1 MRKAYRTQF
10 VHNFNIYDMKK
21 WFTLIGLCCLM
32 TGMISATNQPLKR
45 ISPVQAAQM
54 RLGVLNEET
63 TRMEGTV
70 RPVDTKNIGR
80 ILSRSAVS
88 SVTANSSAFRNAVS
102 ADSWLA
108 DGNYDIS
115 WYDETKDEFSLS
127 SPAQLAGLSYLVRA
141 GKNFQYCTVR
151 LSADID
157 LSNYKW
163 IPIGTR
169 GVEFKGLFD
178 GGGHTISG
186 LHTDMEA
193 FSGLF
198 GAVASTDIRNV
209 MLSSSC
215 VVVGSVAG
223 SIAGS
228 MNESAIMNCRSD
240 AAVQGY
246 TAGGLV
252 GNADNS
258 SVLAS
263 IFNGRVSKLEAANA
277 WVGSYTA
284 TAASPFQDA
293 VELVSLQISIMSAV
307 NSSDGVVLSWTSSEA
322 LGVSYEASGTIGSDG
337 RLYVSTGQQV
347 GTYGSYTLMLEG
359 LLGNGEAVED
369 DTFVGVMSDDE
380 KTITFSLLS
389 SPTAG
394 FMLIPAFQDGVN
406 IGYLDGYRLPF
417 TAVKNEE
424 QVTTGGIV
432 GTSYNTFLEKCFYG
446 DGCVGD
452 NHNEVGT
459 VLPSSELLSD
469 AQVRTMNSAASGIV
483 LSDPF
488 VSSLKMWRPG
498 ENGPALIEEDY
509 VQSNWW
515 TSEGNYDVSW
525 YDESRTE
532 FTISTPEQL
541 AGLAYLVNTYHQFR
555 GKTVTLANDID
566 LAEHLWVPI
575 GRNSR
580 NAQSVAI
587 FGGTFDGGG
596 HVIRNLNISMKAYS
610 YAQGSTTCLVGFFG
624 YSSGVIENVTLAE
637 DCAVRVTA
645 TGSQYLNVGSICGV
659 LGGNYIA
666 NCHNRAYIEAR
677 SLFGDIFA
685 AGILGFDNQYNPVYN
700 CSNANDVVGFSTWG
714 FVYVSGLVA
723 ANAKVV
729 NGYNIGTRSV
739 TGPSVEVGGIPPS
752 CAQLNTVY
760 NTGRLTATGRSIIP
774 ESEPVATASPIVA
787 SYGASVE
794 NGYYDIACVEDTT
807 GMNVKGTAMTA
818 DEMKSFAFA
827 ELLTSHAASLIES
840 DPDLP
845 EMLSWTIRSE
855 ENDGFP
861 VFGEAV
867 EAGGWWTSAGNY
879 DISWYDEAEDSF
891 SISSPA
897 QLAGV
902 AYLVKN
908 GRTFEGKTVTLTGNI
923 DLDGFKWEPIGKANL
938 QQIFK
943 GVFDGG
949 GYEIHNLRSEVIS
962 TGEAYSGLFGAIYQ
976 ARVTRVVLAEDCEIR
991 TSYYG
996 GGVVAY
1002 AQESEIVSCENRASV
1017 SFEGPAGYVGGIAGY
1032 VVSTSSID
1040 RCENLGIVTGTVQPS
1055 DNYASC
1061 LVYAGGIAGVNQESA
1076 IINSSNHAVVAVEAL
1091 PEYDSCAGGI
1101 VGYNS
1106 GSSTFI
1112 TNCYNAAGVR
1122 LSGSGFAGGILSYT
1136 DNADICVANCYNI
1149 GTVSGVPGKLYSVVP
1164 ILSADSEDC
1173 YYLMNC
1179 VEGEG
1184 SYAGTALTVDYMKS
1198 TAFAVRLNDW
1208 SKTNNS
1214 SETGWQTLYWKVEDA
1229 ENDGYPVFTDQ
1240 DPGYTGVESV
1250 VSGVRIYPTTVSG
1263 ELFVCGT
1270 ESPIYVYNLAG
1281 HIVSIIDPT
1290 EEITVVDM
1298 SRLVAGVYLVRT
1310 GDKVVRLVKL

>member
-1 MRKAYRTQF
+1 MRQAYRTQF

-54 RLGVLNEET
+54 RLGVLNEGT

-102 ADSWLA
+102 ANSWLA

-186 LHTDMEA
+186 LHTDMEK

-252 GNADNS
+252 GNSDNS

-277 WVGSYTA
+277 WVGSYTV
-284 TAASPFQDA
+284 TAGSPFEGEETQSFEMTIEADDSSPERLTIGWRSSRYGIVYTLTGFIEDDGCLHISIGEQQLGSYGAYATMLVRYTNDGIFASGEVVGSLSDNSNTVTFSVSPSSYLMIAA
-293 VELVSLQISIMSAV
+293 VENDQLF
-307 NSSDGVVLSWTSSEA
+307 GW
-322 LGVSYEASGTIGSDG
+322 
-337 RLYVSTGQQV
+337 
-347 GTYGSYTLMLEG
+347 LEG
-359 LLGNGEAVED
+359 YV
-369 DTFVGVMSDDE
+369 
-380 KTITFSLLS
+380 
-389 SPTAG
+389 P
-394 FMLIPAFQDGVN
+394 
-406 IGYLDGYRLPF
+406 PF

-452 NHNEVGT
+452 GYNDIGT
-459 VLPSSELLSD
+459 ALPSDELLSD

-515 TSEGNYDVSW
+515 TSDGNYDVSW
-525 YDESRTE
+525 YDGSRTE
-532 FTISTPEQL
+532 FTISTPAQL
-541 AGLAYLVNTYHQFR
+541 AGLAYLVNTCHTFS
-555 GKTVTLANDID
+555 GKTILLTNDID

-729 NGYNIGTRSV
+729 NGYNIGNISG
-739 TGPSVEVGGIPPS
+739 TGPSVEVGGITPS
-752 CAQLNTVY
+752 FAQLNNVY

-976 ARVTRVVLAEDCEIR
+976 ARATRVVLAEDCEIR

-1136 DNADICVANCYNI
+1136 DNADIRVANCYNI
-1149 GTVSGVPGKLYSVVP
+1149 GTVSGVPGKSYSVVP

>member
-1 MRKAYRTQF
+1 
-10 VHNFNIYDMKK
+10 MKK

-54 RLGVLNEET
+54 RLGVLNEGT

-102 ADSWLA
+102 ANSWLA

-115 WYDETKDEFSLS
+115 WYDETKDEFSLF

-186 LHTDMEA
+186 LHTDMEK

-252 GNADNS
+252 GNSDNS

-277 WVGSYTA
+277 WVGSYTV
-284 TAASPFQDA
+284 TAGSPFEGEETQSFEMTIEADDSSPERLTIGWRSSRYGIVYTLTGFIEDDGCLHISIGEQQLGSYGAYATMLVRYTNDGIFASGEVVGSLSDNSNTVTFSVSPSSYLMIAA
-293 VELVSLQISIMSAV
+293 VENDQLF
-307 NSSDGVVLSWTSSEA
+307 GW
-322 LGVSYEASGTIGSDG
+322 
-337 RLYVSTGQQV
+337 
-347 GTYGSYTLMLEG
+347 LEG
-359 LLGNGEAVED
+359 YV
-369 DTFVGVMSDDE
+369 
-380 KTITFSLLS
+380 
-389 SPTAG
+389 P
-394 FMLIPAFQDGVN
+394 
-406 IGYLDGYRLPF
+406 PF

-452 NHNEVGT
+452 GYNDIGT
-459 VLPSSELLSD
+459 ALPSDELLSD

-515 TSEGNYDVSW
+515 TSDGNYDVSW
-525 YDESRTE
+525 YDGSRTE
-532 FTISTPEQL
+532 FTISTPAQL
-541 AGLAYLVNTYHQFR
+541 AGLAYLVNTCHTFS
-555 GKTVTLANDID
+555 GKTILLTNDID

-677 SLFGDIFA
+677 SLFDDIFA

-714 FVYVSGLVA
+714 IVCVSGLVA

-729 NGYNIGTRSV
+729 NGYNTGNISG
-739 TGPSVEVGGIPPS
+739 TGPSVEVGGITPS
-752 CAQLNTVY
+752 FAQLNNVY
-760 NTGRLTATGRSIIP
+760 DTGRLTATGRSIIP

-827 ELLTSHAASLIES
+827 ELLTSHAASLVKS

-845 EMLSWTIRSE
+845 EMLSWTVRPE

-923 DLDGFKWEPIGKANL
+923 DLDGLKWEPIGKANL

-976 ARVTRVVLAEDCEIR
+976 AQVTRVVLAEDCEIR

-1002 AQESEIVSCENRASV
+1002 AQKSEIVSCENRASV

-1112 TNCYNAAGVR
+1112 ANCYNVAGVQ

-1136 DNADICVANCYNI
+1136 DNADIRVANCYNI
-1149 GTVSGVPGKLYSVVP
+1149 GTVSGVPGKSYPIVP

-1198 TAFAVRLNDW
+1198 TGFAARLNDW

-1214 SETGWQTLYWKVEDA
+1214 SETGRQPLYWKVEDA

-1263 ELFVCGT
+1263 ELFVCGA
-1270 ESPIYVYNLAG
+1270 ESPIYIYNLAG

-1298 SRLVAGVYLVRT
+1298 SRLVAGVYLVKT

>member
-54 RLGVLNEET
+54 RLGVLNEGT

-102 ADSWLA
+102 ANSWLA

-186 LHTDMEA
+186 LHTDMEK

-252 GNADNS
+252 GNSDNS

-277 WVGSYTA
+277 WVGSYTV
-284 TAASPFQDA
+284 TAGSPFEGEETQSFEMTIEADDSSPERLTIGWRSSRYGIVYTLTGFIEDDGCLHISIGEQQLGSYGAYATMLVRYTNDGIFASGEVVGSLSDNSNTVTFSVSPSSYLMIAA
-293 VELVSLQISIMSAV
+293 VENDQLF
-307 NSSDGVVLSWTSSEA
+307 GW
-322 LGVSYEASGTIGSDG
+322 
-337 RLYVSTGQQV
+337 
-347 GTYGSYTLMLEG
+347 LEG
-359 LLGNGEAVED
+359 YV
-369 DTFVGVMSDDE
+369 
-380 KTITFSLLS
+380 
-389 SPTAG
+389 P
-394 FMLIPAFQDGVN
+394 
-406 IGYLDGYRLPF
+406 PF

-452 NHNEVGT
+452 GYNDIGT
-459 VLPSSELLSD
+459 ALPSDELLSD

-515 TSEGNYDVSW
+515 TSDGNYDVSW
-525 YDESRTE
+525 YDGSRTE
-532 FTISTPEQL
+532 FTISTPAQL
-541 AGLAYLVNTYHQFR
+541 AGLAYLVNTCHTFS
-555 GKTVTLANDID
+555 GKTILLTNDID

-729 NGYNIGTRSV
+729 NGYNIGNISG
-739 TGPSVEVGGIPPS
+739 TGPSVEVGGITPS
-752 CAQLNTVY
+752 FAQLNNVY

-794 NGYYDIACVEDTT
+794 NGYYDIVCVEDTT

-976 ARVTRVVLAEDCEIR
+976 ARATRVVLAEDCEIR

-1136 DNADICVANCYNI
+1136 DNADIRVANCYNI
-1149 GTVSGVPGKLYSVVP
+1149 GTVSGVPGKSYSVVP

>member
-1 MRKAYRTQF
+1 
-10 VHNFNIYDMKK
+10 MKK

-54 RLGVLNEET
+54 RLGVLNEGT

-70 RPVDTKNIGR
+70 RPGDTKNIGR

-102 ADSWLA
+102 ANSWLA

-186 LHTDMEA
+186 LHTDMEE

-223 SIAGS
+223 SIVGS
-228 MNESAIMNCRSD
+228 MSNSAIMNCRSD

-284 TAASPFQDA
+284 TAGSPFGGEETQSFEMTIEADDSSPERLTIGWSSSGYGI
-293 VELVSLQISIMSAV
+293 VYTLTGFIEDDGCLHISIGEQQLGSYGAYTMMLV
-307 NSSDGVVLSWTSSEA
+307 RYTDDGIF
-322 LGVSYEASGTIGSDG
+322 ASGEVVGS
-337 RLYVSTGQQV
+337 L
-347 GTYGSYTLMLEG
+347 
-359 LLGNGEAVED
+359 
-369 DTFVGVMSDDE
+369 SDDNN
-380 KTITFSLLS
+380 TITFSV
-389 SPTAG
+389 SPASYLMIAAVENDQVTG
-394 FMLIPAFQDGVN
+394 WLE
-406 IGYLDGYRLPF
+406 GYVPPF
-417 TAVKNEE
+417 TAVKNEA

-432 GTSYNTFLEKCFYG
+432 GTSNYAFLEKCFYG

-452 NHNEVGT
+452 DYNDIGT
-459 VLPSSELLSD
+459 ALPSDELLSD

-541 AGLAYLVNTYHQFR
+541 AGLAYLVNTFHHFR

-575 GRNSR
+575 GRYFISSR
-580 NAQSVAI
+580 RQSQAL
-587 FGGTFDGGG
+587 FAGTFDGGG
-596 HVIRNLNISMKAYS
+596 HTIHNLNVNIKIYS
-610 YAQGSTTCLVGFFG
+610 YIDPEVSGLFG
-624 YSSGVIENVTLAE
+624 LATGAIKNVTLAE

-645 TGSQYLNVGSICGV
+645 TGSQFVQVGGLCGV
-659 LGGNYIA
+659 LGGNYIT

-677 SLFGDIFA
+677 SLFGNIFA
-685 AGILGFDNQYNPVYN
+685 AGILGFDSQYNPVYN
-700 CSNANDVVGFSTWG
+700 CSNVNDVVGFSTWG
-714 FVYVSGLVA
+714 SVYVSGLVA
-723 ANAKVV
+723 ASAKVV
-729 NGYNIGTRSV
+729 NGYNIGNISG
-739 TGPSVEVGGIPPS
+739 TGPSVEVGGITPS
-752 CAQLNTVY
+752 FARLNNVY
-760 NTGRLTATGRSIIP
+760 NAGRLTATGRSIIP
-774 ESEPVATASPIVA
+774 EWKPVATASPIVA
-787 SYGASVE
+787 SYSASVE

-827 ELLTSHAASLIES
+827 ELLTSHAASLVES

-867 EAGGWWTSAGNY
+867 ETGGWWTSAGNY

-891 SISSPA
+891 SISTPA

-908 GRTFEGKTVTLTGNI
+908 GRIFEGKTVTLTGNI
-923 DLDGFKWEPIGKANL
+923 DLDGLKWEPIGKANL

-962 TGEAYSGLFGAIYQ
+962 TGEAYSGFFGAIYQ

-991 TSYYG
+991 TSDCG

-1002 AQESEIVSCENRASV
+1002 AQESEIVSCANRASV

-1032 VVSTSSID
+1032 VALASSID
-1040 RCENLGIVTGTVQPS
+1040 RCENLGVVTGMVRPS

-1061 LVYAGGIAGVNQESA
+1061 LVYAGGIAGVNQEST
-1076 IINSSNHAVVAVEAL
+1076 IINNSNHAVVEVDAL
-1091 PEYDSCAGGI
+1091 PEYDSYAGGI

-1112 TNCYNAAGVR
+1112 ANCYNAAGVR

-1136 DNADICVANCYNI
+1136 DNGDVRVANCYNV
-1149 GTVSGVPGKLYSVVP
+1149 GTVSGVPGKSYPIVP

-1173 YYLMNC
+1173 YYLTNC

-1198 TAFAVRLNDW
+1198 TAFAARLNDW

-1214 SETGWQTLYWKVEDA
+1214 SETGRQTLYWKVEDA

-1263 ELFVCGT
+1263 ELFVCGA
-1270 ESPIYVYNLAG
+1270 ESPIYIYNLAG

>member
-1 MRKAYRTQF
+1 
-10 VHNFNIYDMKK
+10 MKK

-54 RLGVLNEET
+54 RLGVLNEGT
-63 TRMEGTV
+63 TRMEETV
-70 RPVDTKNIGR
+70 RPVDTKNIGQEQT
-80 ILSRSAVS
+80 LSRSAVS
-88 SVTANSSAFRNAVS
+88 PVTGNSPAFRNAVS

-151 LSADID
+151 LFADID

-169 GVEFKGLFD
+169 GTEFKGLFD

-186 LHTDMEA
+186 LHTDMEE

-198 GAVASTDIRNV
+198 GAVAFTDIRNV

-284 TAASPFQDA
+284 TAGSPFE
-293 VELVSLQISIMSAV
+293 VEGTQSFEMTIEVDDSSPERLTIDWRSSIYDLVYTLTGSIGE
-307 NSSDGVVLSWTSSEA
+307 DGCLH
-322 LGVSYEASGTIGSDG
+322 IF
-337 RLYVSTGQQV
+337 TGQQV
-347 GTYGSYTLMLEG
+347 AWDEYTVAMLVG
-359 LLGNGEAVED
+359 LNGNMEAVED

-389 SPTAG
+389 SPAAG
-394 FMLIPAFQDGVN
+394 FMLISAFQGGVHV
-406 IGYLDGYRLPF
+406 GYLDGCLLPF

-469 AQVRTMNSAASGIV
+469 AQVRTMNSAASGIF

-525 YDESRTE
+525 YDDSRTK
-532 FTISTPEQL
+532 FTISTPAQL
-541 AGLAYLVNTYHQFR
+541 AGLAYLVNTCHQFR

-566 LAEHLWVPI
+566 LSGLLWVPI
-575 GRNSR
+575 GCNFQD
-580 NAQSVAI
+580 AQYAWADFS
-587 FGGTFDGGG
+587 GTFDGGG

-610 YAQGSTTCLVGFFG
+610 YAQGSTACTVGFFG
-624 YSSGVIENVTLAE
+624 WSSGVIENVTLAE

-645 TGSQYLNVGSICGV
+645 TGSQVLYVGGICGL
-659 LGGNYIA
+659 LGGNYIT

-677 SLFGDIFA
+677 SLFDNIFA

-700 CSNANDVVGFSTWG
+700 CSNANDVAGVSTWG
-714 FVYVSGLVA
+714 IVYVSGLVA
-723 ANAKVV
+723 ANAEVV
-729 NGYNIGTRSV
+729 NGYNIGNISG
-739 TGPSVEVGGIPPS
+739 TGPSVEVGGITPTF
-752 CAQLNTVY
+752 ARLNNVY
-760 NTGRLTATGRSIIP
+760 NAGRLTATGRSIIP
-774 ESEPVATASPIVA
+774 ESEPVATAFPIVA

-827 ELLTSHAASLIES
+827 ELLTSHAASLVES

-867 EAGGWWTSAGNY
+867 ETGGWWTSAGNY

-891 SISSPA
+891 SISTPA

-923 DLDGFKWEPIGKANL
+923 DLDGFKWEPIGKTNI

-996 GGVVAY
+996 GVVAY

-1017 SFEGPAGYVGGIAGY
+1017 LFEGPRGYIGGIVGCA
-1032 VVSTSSID
+1032 VSSSFISS
-1040 RCENLGIVTGTVQPS
+1040 CENWGHVTGIVRNTG
-1055 DNYASC
+1055 NYSRYE
-1061 LVYAGGIAGVNQESA
+1061 LFSGGIVGASQESA
-1076 IINSSNHAVVAVEAL
+1076 IINNCNHAVVEVDAL
-1091 PEYDSCAGGI
+1091 PEYDSYAGGI
-1101 VGYNS
+1101 VGYNY

-1112 TNCYNAAGVR
+1112 ANCYNVAGVR

-1136 DNADICVANCYNI
+1136 DNADIRVANCYNI
-1149 GTVSGVPGKLYSVVP
+1149 GTVSGVPGKSYPVVP

-1198 TAFAVRLNDW
+1198 TAFAARLNDW

-1214 SETGWQTLYWKVEDA
+1214 SETGRQTLYWKIEDA

-1263 ELFVCGT
+1263 ELFVCGA
-1270 ESPIYVYNLAG
+1270 ESPIYICNLAG

>member
-1 MRKAYRTQF
+1 
-10 VHNFNIYDMKK
+10 MKK

-54 RLGVLNEET
+54 RLGVLNEGT

-70 RPVDTKNIGR
+70 RPGDTKNIGR

-277 WVGSYTA
+277 WVGSYTV
-284 TAASPFQDA
+284 TAGSPFEGEGTQSFEVTIEADDSSPERLTIGWSSSRYGI
-293 VELVSLQISIMSAV
+293 VYTLTGFIEDDGCLHISIGEQQLGSYGAYTMMLV
-307 NSSDGVVLSWTSSEA
+307 RYTDDGIF
-322 LGVSYEASGTIGSDG
+322 ASGEVVGS
-337 RLYVSTGQQV
+337 L
-347 GTYGSYTLMLEG
+347 
-359 LLGNGEAVED
+359 
-369 DTFVGVMSDDE
+369 SDDNN
-380 KTITFSLLS
+380 TITFSV
-389 SPTAG
+389 SPASYLMIAAVENDQVAG
-394 FMLIPAFQDGVN
+394 WLEGYIP
-406 IGYLDGYRLPF
+406 PF
-417 TAVKNEE
+417 TAVKNEA
-424 QVTTGGIV
+424 QIMTGGIV

-446 DGCVGD
+446 DGCAGD
-452 NHNEVGT
+452 GYNDIGT
-459 VLPSSELLSD
+459 ALPSDELLSD

-532 FTISTPEQL
+532 FTISSPEQL
-541 AGLAYLVNTYHQFR
+541 AGLAYLVNTCHQFW
-555 GKTVTLANDID
+555 GKTVILANDID

-596 HVIRNLNISMKAYS
+596 YVIRNLNISMKAYS

-666 NCHNRAYIEAR
+666 NCHNRAYIEVR
-677 SLFGDIFA
+677 SLFGNIFA
-685 AGILGFDNQYNPVYN
+685 AGILGFDNSYNPVYN

-714 FVYVSGLVA
+714 IVCVSGLVA

-729 NGYNIGTRSV
+729 NGYNTGNISG
-739 TGPSVEVGGIPPS
+739 TGPSVEVGGITPS
-752 CAQLNTVY
+752 FAQLNNVY

-774 ESEPVATASPIVA
+774 ESEPIATASPIVA

-827 ELLTSHAASLIES
+827 ELLTSHAASLVES

-891 SISSPA
+891 SISTPA

-902 AYLVKN
+902 AYLVKT
-908 GRTFEGKTVTLTGNI
+908 GRTFEGKTVTLSGNI
-923 DLDGFKWEPIGKANL
+923 DLDGLKWEPIGKANL

-1032 VVSTSSID
+1032 VSTSSID
-1040 RCENLGIVTGTVQPS
+1040 RCENLGVVTGTVQPS

-1061 LVYAGGIAGVNQESA
+1061 LVYTGGIAGVNQGA
-1076 IINSSNHAVVAVEAL
+1076 TIINNSNHAAVAVEAL

-1106 GSSTFI
+1106 GSSVAFI
-1112 TNCYNAAGVR
+1112 ANCYNAAGVR
-1122 LSGSGFAGGILSYT
+1122 LSGAGFAGGILSYT
-1136 DNADICVANCYNI
+1136 DNGDVRVANCYNV
-1149 GTVSGVPGKLYSVVP
+1149 GTVSGVPGKSYPIVP

-1198 TAFAVRLNDW
+1198 TAFAARLNDW

-1214 SETGWQTLYWKVEDA
+1214 SETGRQTLYWKVEDA

-1263 ELFVCGT
+1263 ELFVCGA
-1270 ESPIYVYNLAG
+1270 ESPIYICNLAG

-1290 EEITVVDM
+1290 EEITVVDI

>member
-1 MRKAYRTQF
+1 
-10 VHNFNIYDMKK
+10 MKK

-54 RLGVLNEET
+54 RLGVLNEGT

-88 SVTANSSAFRNAVS
+88 SVTGNSSAFRNAVS

-186 LHTDMEA
+186 LHTDMEK

-284 TAASPFQDA
+284 TAASPFEGEGTQSFEMTIEADDSSP
-293 VELVSLQISIMSAV
+293 ERLTIDWRSSRYDFTYTLTGSIGGDGCLHISIGEQQLGYTMMLV
-307 NSSDGVVLSWTSSEA
+307 RYTNDGIF
-322 LGVSYEASGTIGSDG
+322 ASGEVVGS
-337 RLYVSTGQQV
+337 L
-347 GTYGSYTLMLEG
+347 
-359 LLGNGEAVED
+359 
-369 DTFVGVMSDDE
+369 SDDGN
-380 KTITFSLLS
+380 TITFSV
-389 SPTAG
+389 SPASYLMIALVENDQVTG
-394 FMLIPAFQDGVN
+394 WLEGYVPPFM
-406 IGYLDGYRLPF
+406 
-417 TAVKNEE
+417 AVKNEA
-424 QVTTGGIV
+424 QIMTGGIV

-446 DGCVGD
+446 DGCAGD
-452 NHNEVGT
+452 GYNDIGT
-459 VLPSSELLSD
+459 ALPSDELLSD

-575 GRNSR
+575 GRYFISSR
-580 NAQSVAI
+580 WQSQA
-587 FGGTFDGGG
+587 FFAGTFDGGG
-596 HVIRNLNISMKAYS
+596 HTIHNLNVNIKIYS
-610 YAQGSTTCLVGFFG
+610 YIDPEVSGLFG
-624 YSSGVIENVTLAE
+624 LATGVIKNVTLAE
-637 DCAVRVTA
+637 DCAVQVTA
-645 TGSQYLNVGSICGV
+645 TGSQFVQVGGLCGV
-659 LGGNYIA
+659 LGGNYIT
-666 NCHNRAYIEAR
+666 NCHNRAYIEVR
-677 SLFGDIFA
+677 SLFGNIFA
-685 AGILGFDNQYNPVYN
+685 AGILGFDNSYNPVYN
-700 CSNANDVVGFSTWG
+700 CSNANDVVGVSTWG

-729 NGYNIGTRSV
+729 NGYNIGNISG
-739 TGPSVEVGGIPPS
+739 TGPSVEVGGITPS
-752 CAQLNTVY
+752 FAQLNNVY
-760 NTGRLTATGRSIIP
+760 NAGRLTATGRSIIP
-774 ESEPVATASPIVA
+774 ESEPVATAFPIAA

-807 GMNVKGTAMTA
+807 GMNVKGTA
-818 DEMKSFAFA
+818 
-827 ELLTSHAASLIES
+827 
-840 DPDLP
+840 
-845 EMLSWTIRSE
+845 
-855 ENDGFP
+855 
-861 VFGEAV
+861 
-867 EAGGWWTSAGNY
+867 
-879 DISWYDEAEDSF
+879 
-891 SISSPA
+891 
-897 QLAGV
+897 
-902 AYLVKN
+902 
-908 GRTFEGKTVTLTGNI
+908 
-923 DLDGFKWEPIGKANL
+923 
-938 QQIFK
+938 
-943 GVFDGG
+943 
-949 GYEIHNLRSEVIS
+949 
-962 TGEAYSGLFGAIYQ
+962 
-976 ARVTRVVLAEDCEIR
+976 
-991 TSYYG
+991 
-996 GGVVAY
+996 
-1002 AQESEIVSCENRASV
+1002 
-1017 SFEGPAGYVGGIAGY
+1017 
-1032 VVSTSSID
+1032 
-1040 RCENLGIVTGTVQPS
+1040 
-1055 DNYASC
+1055 
-1061 LVYAGGIAGVNQESA
+1061 
-1076 IINSSNHAVVAVEAL
+1076 
-1091 PEYDSCAGGI
+1091 
-1101 VGYNS
+1101 
-1106 GSSTFI
+1106 
-1112 TNCYNAAGVR
+1112 
-1122 LSGSGFAGGILSYT
+1122 
-1136 DNADICVANCYNI
+1136 
-1149 GTVSGVPGKLYSVVP
+1149 
-1164 ILSADSEDC
+1164 
-1173 YYLMNC
+1173 
-1179 VEGEG
+1179 
-1184 SYAGTALTVDYMKS
+1184 LTVDYMKS
-1198 TAFAVRLNDW
+1198 TAFAARLNDW

-1214 SETGWQTLYWKVEDA
+1214 SETGRQTLYWKVEDA

-1250 VSGVRIYPTTVSG
+1250 ASGVRIYPTTVSG
-1263 ELFVCGT
+1263 ELFVCGA
-1270 ESPIYVYNLAG
+1270 ESPIYICNLAG

>member
-1 MRKAYRTQF
+1 
-10 VHNFNIYDMKK
+10 MKK

-54 RLGVLNEET
+54 RLGVLNEGT

-70 RPVDTKNIGR
+70 RPGDTKNIGR

-277 WVGSYTA
+277 WVGSYTV
-284 TAASPFQDA
+284 TAGSPFEGEGTQSFEVTIEADDSSPERLTIGWSSSRYGI
-293 VELVSLQISIMSAV
+293 VYTLTGFIEDDGCLHISIGEQQLGSYGAYTMMLV
-307 NSSDGVVLSWTSSEA
+307 RYTDDGIF
-322 LGVSYEASGTIGSDG
+322 ASGEVVGS
-337 RLYVSTGQQV
+337 L
-347 GTYGSYTLMLEG
+347 
-359 LLGNGEAVED
+359 
-369 DTFVGVMSDDE
+369 SDDNN
-380 KTITFSLLS
+380 TITFSV
-389 SPTAG
+389 SPASYLMIAAVENDQVAG
-394 FMLIPAFQDGVN
+394 WLEGYIP
-406 IGYLDGYRLPF
+406 PF
-417 TAVKNEE
+417 TAVKNEA
-424 QVTTGGIV
+424 QIMTGGIV

-446 DGCVGD
+446 DGCAGD
-452 NHNEVGT
+452 GYNDIGT
-459 VLPSSELLSD
+459 ALPSDELLSD

-541 AGLAYLVNTYHQFR
+541 AGLAYLVNTCHQFW
-555 GKTVTLANDID
+555 GKTVILANDID

-596 HVIRNLNISMKAYS
+596 YVIRNLNISMKAYS

-666 NCHNRAYIEAR
+666 NCHNRAYIEVR
-677 SLFGDIFA
+677 SLFGNIFA
-685 AGILGFDNQYNPVYN
+685 AGILGFDNSYNPVYN

-714 FVYVSGLVA
+714 IVCVSGLVA

-729 NGYNIGTRSV
+729 NGYNTGNISG
-739 TGPSVEVGGIPPS
+739 TGPSVEVGGITPS
-752 CAQLNTVY
+752 FAQLNNVY

-827 ELLTSHAASLIES
+827 ELLTSHAASLVES

-891 SISSPA
+891 SISTPA

-902 AYLVKN
+902 AYLVKT
-908 GRTFEGKTVTLTGNI
+908 GRTFEGKTVTLSGNI
-923 DLDGFKWEPIGKANL
+923 DLDGLKWEPIGKANL

-1032 VVSTSSID
+1032 VSTSSID
-1040 RCENLGIVTGTVQPS
+1040 RCENLGVVTGTVQPS

-1061 LVYAGGIAGVNQESA
+1061 LVYTGGIAGVNQGA
-1076 IINSSNHAVVAVEAL
+1076 TIINNSNHAAVAVEAL

-1106 GSSTFI
+1106 GSSVAFI
-1112 TNCYNAAGVR
+1112 ANCYNAAGVR
-1122 LSGSGFAGGILSYT
+1122 LSGAGFAGGILSYT
-1136 DNADICVANCYNI
+1136 DNGDVRVANCYNV
-1149 GTVSGVPGKLYSVVP
+1149 GTVSGVPGKSYPIVP

-1198 TAFAVRLNDW
+1198 TAFAARLNDW

-1214 SETGWQTLYWKVEDA
+1214 SETGRQTLYWKVEDA

-1263 ELFVCGT
+1263 ELFVCGA
-1270 ESPIYVYNLAG
+1270 ESPIYICNLAG

-1298 SRLVAGVYLVRT
+1298 SRLVAGVYLLRT
-1310 GDKVVRLVKL
+1310 GGKVVRLVKL

>member
-1 MRKAYRTQF
+1 
-10 VHNFNIYDMKK
+10 MKK

-45 ISPVQAAQM
+45 ISPVQAAQI
-54 RLGVLNEET
+54 RLGVLNEGT
-63 TRMEGTV
+63 TRVEGPV

-88 SVTANSSAFRNAVS
+88 SVTGNSSAFRNAVS

-186 LHTDMEA
+186 LHTDMEE

-263 IFNGRVSKLEAANA
+263 IFNGRVSKLEAVNA

-293 VELVSLQISIMSAV
+293 VELVTLQISIMSAID
-307 NSSDGVVLSWTSSEA
+307 SSDGVVLSWTSSEA
-322 LGVSYEASGTIGSDG
+322 SGVSYEASGTIGSDG

-488 VSSLKMWRPG
+488 VSSLKKWRPG

-515 TSEGNYDVSW
+515 TSDGNYDVSW
-525 YDESRTE
+525 YDDSRTE

-677 SLFGDIFA
+677 SLFDDIFA

-714 FVYVSGLVA
+714 IVCVSGLVA

-729 NGYNIGTRSV
+729 NGYNTGNISG
-739 TGPSVEVGGIPPS
+739 TGPSVEVGGITPS
-752 CAQLNTVY
+752 FAQLNNVY

-818 DEMKSFAFA
+818 DEMKSFAFV
-827 ELLTSHAASLIES
+827 ELLTSHAASLVES

-845 EMLSWTIRSE
+845 EMLSWTVRPE

-867 EAGGWWTSAGNY
+867 ETGGWWTSAGNY

-891 SISSPA
+891 SISTPA

-923 DLDGFKWEPIGKANL
+923 DLDGFKWEPIGKTNI
-938 QQIFK
+938 QQVFK

-976 ARVTRVVLAEDCEIR
+976 ARVSCVVLAEDCEIR
-991 TSYYG
+991 TSYY

-1017 SFEGPAGYVGGIAGY
+1017 LFEGPRGYIGGIVGCAA
-1032 VVSTSSID
+1032 SSSFISS
-1040 RCENLGIVTGTVQPS
+1040 CENWGHVTGIVRNTG
-1055 DNYASC
+1055 NYSRYE
-1061 LVYAGGIAGVNQESA
+1061 LFSGGIVGASQESA
-1076 IINSSNHAVVAVEAL
+1076 IINNCNHAVVEVDAL
-1091 PEYDSCAGGI
+1091 PEYDSYAGGI
-1101 VGYNS
+1101 VGYNY

-1112 TNCYNAAGVR
+1112 ANCYNVAGVR

-1136 DNADICVANCYNI
+1136 DNADIRVANCYNI
-1149 GTVSGVPGKLYSVVP
+1149 GTVSGVPGKSYPVVP

-1184 SYAGTALTVDYMKS
+1184 SYAGTELTVDYMKS

>member
-347 GTYGSYTLMLEG
+347 GTYGSYTLMLVRYTDDG
-359 LLGNGEAVED
+359 IFASGEV
-369 DTFVGVMSDDE
+369 VGSLSDDNN
-380 KTITFSLLS
+380 TITFSV
-389 SPTAG
+389 SPASYLMIAAVENDQVAG
-394 FMLIPAFQDGVN
+394 WLEGYIP
-406 IGYLDGYRLPF
+406 PF
-417 TAVKNEE
+417 TAVKNEA
-424 QVTTGGIV
+424 QIMTGGIV

-446 DGCVGD
+446 DGCAGD
-452 NHNEVGT
+452 GYNDIGT
-459 VLPSSELLSD
+459 ALPSDELLSD

-729 NGYNIGTRSV
+729 NGYNIGNISG
-739 TGPSVEVGGIPPS
+739 TGPSVEVGGITPS
-752 CAQLNTVY
+752 FAQLNNVY

-891 SISSPA
+891 AISSPA

-1032 VVSTSSID
+1032 VSTSSID

-1149 GTVSGVPGKLYSVVP
+1149 GTVSGVPGKSYPIVP

-1198 TAFAVRLNDW
+1198 TAFAARLNDW

-1214 SETGWQTLYWKVEDA
+1214 SETGRQTLYWKVEDA

-1263 ELFVCGT
+1263 ELFVCGA
-1270 ESPIYVYNLAG
+1270 ESPIYICNLAG

-1298 SRLVAGVYLVRT
+1298 SRLVAGVYLLRT
-1310 GDKVVRLVKL
+1310 GGKVVRLVKL

>member
-1 MRKAYRTQF
+1 M
-10 VHNFNIYDMKK
+10 M
-21 WFTLIGLCCLM
+21 
-32 TGMISATNQPLKR
+32 
-45 ISPVQAAQM
+45 
-54 RLGVLNEET
+54 
-63 TRMEGTV
+63 
-70 RPVDTKNIGR
+70 
-80 ILSRSAVS
+80 
-88 SVTANSSAFRNAVS
+88 
-102 ADSWLA
+102 
-108 DGNYDIS
+108 
-115 WYDETKDEFSLS
+115 
-127 SPAQLAGLSYLVRA
+127 LVR
-141 GKNFQYCTVR
+141 YT
-151 LSADID
+151 D
-157 LSNYKW
+157 
-163 IPIGTR
+163 
-169 GVEFKGLFD
+169 D
-178 GGGHTISG
+178 GIFASG
-186 LHTDMEA
+186 E
-193 FSGLF
+193 
-198 GAVASTDIRNV
+198 
-209 MLSSSC
+209 
-215 VVVGSVAG
+215 VVGS
-223 SIAGS
+223 
-228 MNESAIMNCRSD
+228 
-240 AAVQGY
+240 
-246 TAGGLV
+246 L
-252 GNADNS
+252 
-258 SVLAS
+258 
-263 IFNGRVSKLEAANA
+263 
-277 WVGSYTA
+277 
-284 TAASPFQDA
+284 
-293 VELVSLQISIMSAV
+293 
-307 NSSDGVVLSWTSSEA
+307 
-322 LGVSYEASGTIGSDG
+322 
-337 RLYVSTGQQV
+337 
-347 GTYGSYTLMLEG
+347 
-359 LLGNGEAVED
+359 
-369 DTFVGVMSDDE
+369 SDDNN
-380 KTITFSLLS
+380 TITFSV
-389 SPTAG
+389 SPASYLMIAAVENDQVAG
-394 FMLIPAFQDGVN
+394 WLEGYIP
-406 IGYLDGYRLPF
+406 PF
-417 TAVKNEE
+417 TAVKNEA
-424 QVTTGGIV
+424 QIMTGGIV

-446 DGCVGD
+446 DGCAGD
-452 NHNEVGT
+452 GYNDIGT
-459 VLPSSELLSD
+459 ALPSDELLSD

-541 AGLAYLVNTYHQFR
+541 AGLAYLVNTCHQFW
-555 GKTVTLANDID
+555 GKTVILANDID

-596 HVIRNLNISMKAYS
+596 YVIRNLNISMKAYS

-645 TGSQYLNVGSICGV
+645 TDSQYLNVGSIYGV

-666 NCHNRAYIEAR
+666 NCHNRAYIEVR
-677 SLFGDIFA
+677 SLFGNIFA
-685 AGILGFDNQYNPVYN
+685 AGILGFDNSYNPVYN

-714 FVYVSGLVA
+714 IVCVSGLVA

-729 NGYNIGTRSV
+729 NGYNTGNISG
-739 TGPSVEVGGIPPS
+739 TGPSVEVGGITPS
-752 CAQLNTVY
+752 FAQLNNVY

-827 ELLTSHAASLIES
+827 ELLTSHAASLVES

-891 SISSPA
+891 SISTPA

-902 AYLVKN
+902 AYLVKT
-908 GRTFEGKTVTLTGNI
+908 GRTFEGKTVTLSGNI
-923 DLDGFKWEPIGKANL
+923 DLDGLKWEPIGKANL

-1032 VVSTSSID
+1032 VSTSSID
-1040 RCENLGIVTGTVQPS
+1040 RCENLGVVTGTVQPS

-1061 LVYAGGIAGVNQESA
+1061 LVYTGGIAGVNQGA
-1076 IINSSNHAVVAVEAL
+1076 TIINNSNHAAVAVEAL

-1106 GSSTFI
+1106 GSSVAFI
-1112 TNCYNAAGVR
+1112 ANCYNAAGVR
-1122 LSGSGFAGGILSYT
+1122 LSGAGFAGGILSYT
-1136 DNADICVANCYNI
+1136 DNGDVRVANCYNV
-1149 GTVSGVPGKLYSVVP
+1149 GTVSGVPGKSYPIVP

-1198 TAFAVRLNDW
+1198 TAFAARLNDW

-1214 SETGWQTLYWKVEDA
+1214 SETGRQTLYWKVEDA

-1263 ELFVCGT
+1263 ELFVCGA
-1270 ESPIYVYNLAG
+1270 ESPIYICNLAG

-1290 EEITVVDM
+1290 EEITVVDI

>member
-1 MRKAYRTQF
+1 
-10 VHNFNIYDMKK
+10 MKK

-45 ISPVQAAQM
+45 ITSVQAAQM
-54 RLGVLNEET
+54 RLGVLNEGT
-63 TRMEGTV
+63 IRMEETV
-70 RPVDTKNIGR
+70 RPIDTKNIGR

-88 SVTANSSAFRNAVS
+88 SVTGNSSAFRNAVS

-141 GKNFQYCTVR
+141 GMKFQYCTVR

-186 LHTDMEA
+186 LHTDMEE

-277 WVGSYTA
+277 WVGSYTV
-284 TAASPFQDA
+284 TAGSPFEGEGTQSFEMTIEADDSSPERLTIGWRSSRYGI
-293 VELVSLQISIMSAV
+293 VYTLTGFIEDDGCLHISIGEQQLGSYGAYATMLV
-307 NSSDGVVLSWTSSEA
+307 RYTNDGIF
-322 LGVSYEASGTIGSDG
+322 ASGEVVGS
-337 RLYVSTGQQV
+337 L
-347 GTYGSYTLMLEG
+347 
-359 LLGNGEAVED
+359 
-369 DTFVGVMSDDE
+369 SDDSN
-380 KTITFSLLS
+380 TITFSVSPS
-389 SPTAG
+389 SYLMIAAVENDQVAG
-394 FMLIPAFQDGVN
+394 WLEGYIPPFM
-406 IGYLDGYRLPF
+406 
-417 TAVKNEE
+417 AVKNEE
-424 QVTTGGIV
+424 QITTGGIV

-541 AGLAYLVNTYHQFR
+541 AGLAYLVNTCHTFS
-555 GKTVTLANDID
+555 GKTILLTNDID

-666 NCHNRAYIEAR
+666 NCHNRAYIEVR
-677 SLFGDIFA
+677 SLFGNIFA
-685 AGILGFDNQYNPVYN
+685 AGILGFDNSYNPVYN
-700 CSNANDVVGFSTWG
+700 CSNANDVVGVSTWG

-723 ANAKVV
+723 ANPKVV
-729 NGYNIGTRSV
+729 NGYNIGNISG
-739 TGPSVEVGGIPPS
+739 TGPSVEVGGITPS
-752 CAQLNTVY
+752 FAQLNNVY
-760 NTGRLTATGRSIIP
+760 NAGRLTATGRSIIP
-774 ESEPVATASPIVA
+774 ELEPVATAFPIAA

-827 ELLTSHAASLIES
+827 ELLTSHAASLVES

-867 EAGGWWTSAGNY
+867 ETGGWWTSAGNY
-879 DISWYDEAEDSF
+879 DISWYDDAEDSF
-891 SISSPA
+891 SISTPA

-908 GRTFEGKTVTLTGNI
+908 GRTFEGKIVALTGNI
-923 DLDGFKWEPIGKANL
+923 DLDGFKWDPIGKVNL
-938 QQIFK
+938 QQVFK

-962 TGEAYSGLFGAIYQ
+962 TGEAYSGFFGAIYQ

-1136 DNADICVANCYNI
+1136 DNADIRVANCYNI
-1149 GTVSGVPGKLYSVVP
+1149 GTVSGVPGKSYPVVP

-1198 TAFAVRLNDW
+1198 TAFAARLNDW

-1214 SETGWQTLYWKVEDA
+1214 SETGRQTLYWKVEDA

-1250 VSGVRIYPTTVSG
+1250 ASGVRIYPTTVSG
-1263 ELFVCGT
+1263 ELFVCGA
-1270 ESPIYVYNLAG
+1270 ESPIYICNLAG

-1298 SRLVAGVYLVRT
+1298 SRLVAGVYLLRT
-1310 GDKVVRLVKL
+1310 GGKVVRLVKL

>member
-1 MRKAYRTQF
+1 
-10 VHNFNIYDMKK
+10 MKK

-54 RLGVLNEET
+54 RLGVLNEGT

-88 SVTANSSAFRNAVS
+88 SVTGNSSAFRNAVS

-223 SIAGS
+223 SITGS

-252 GNADNS
+252 GNSDNS

-277 WVGSYTA
+277 WVGSYTV
-284 TAASPFQDA
+284 TAGSPFEGEGTQSFEMTIEADDSSPERLTIGWSSSRYGI
-293 VELVSLQISIMSAV
+293 VYTLTGFIEDDGCLHISIGEQQLGSYGAYATMLV
-307 NSSDGVVLSWTSSEA
+307 RYTNDGIF
-322 LGVSYEASGTIGSDG
+322 ASGEVVGS
-337 RLYVSTGQQV
+337 L
-347 GTYGSYTLMLEG
+347 
-359 LLGNGEAVED
+359 
-369 DTFVGVMSDDE
+369 SDDSN
-380 KTITFSLLS
+380 TITFSVSPS
-389 SPTAG
+389 SYLMIAAVENDQLFG
-394 FMLIPAFQDGVN
+394 WLE
-406 IGYLDGYRLPF
+406 GYVPPF

-515 TSEGNYDVSW
+515 TSDGNYDVSW
-525 YDESRTE
+525 YDGSRTE
-532 FTISTPEQL
+532 FTISTPAQL
-541 AGLAYLVNTYHQFR
+541 AGLAYLVNTCHTFS
-555 GKTVTLANDID
+555 GKTILLTNDID

-580 NAQSVAI
+580 NAQSLAI

-677 SLFGDIFA
+677 SLFDDIFA

-714 FVYVSGLVA
+714 IVCVSGLVA

-729 NGYNIGTRSV
+729 NGYNTGNISG
-739 TGPSVEVGGIPPS
+739 TGPSVEVGGITPS
-752 CAQLNTVY
+752 FAQLNNVY

-827 ELLTSHAASLIES
+827 ELLTSHAASLVKS

-976 ARVTRVVLAEDCEIR
+976 ARVTRVVLAKDCEIR

-1032 VVSTSSID
+1032 VSTSSID
-1040 RCENLGIVTGTVQPS
+1040 RCENLGVVTGTVQPS

-1061 LVYAGGIAGVNQESA
+1061 LVYAGGIAGVNQEST
-1076 IINSSNHAVVAVEAL
+1076 IINSSNHAVVVVEAL

-1101 VGYNS
+1101 VGYNY
-1106 GSSTFI
+1106 GSSTAFI
-1112 TNCYNAAGVR
+1112 ANCYNVAGVR
-1122 LSGSGFAGGILSYT
+1122 LSGAGFAGGILSYT
-1136 DNADICVANCYNI
+1136 DNADIRVANCYNI
-1149 GTVSGVPGKLYSVVP
+1149 GTVSGVPGKSYPVVP

-1173 YYLMNC
+1173 YYLTNC

-1198 TAFAVRLNDW
+1198 TAFAVRLNGW

-1214 SETGWQTLYWKVEDA
+1214 SETGRQTLYWKVEDA
-1229 ENDGYPVFTDQ
+1229 ENDGYPVFSDQ

-1263 ELFVCGT
+1263 ELFVCGA
-1270 ESPIYVYNLAG
+1270 ESPIYICNLAG

>member
-1 MRKAYRTQF
+1 
-10 VHNFNIYDMKK
+10 MKK

-45 ISPVQAAQM
+45 ITSVQAAQM
-54 RLGVLNEET
+54 RLGVLNEGT
-63 TRMEGTV
+63 IRMEETV
-70 RPVDTKNIGR
+70 RPIDTKNIGR

-88 SVTANSSAFRNAVS
+88 SVTGNSSAFRNAVS

-141 GKNFQYCTVR
+141 GMKFQYCTVR

-186 LHTDMEA
+186 LHTDMEE

-277 WVGSYTA
+277 WVGSYTV
-284 TAASPFQDA
+284 TAGSPFEGEGTQSFEMTIEADDSSPERLTIGWRSSRYGI
-293 VELVSLQISIMSAV
+293 VYTLTGFIEDDGCLHISIGEQQLGSYGAYATMLV
-307 NSSDGVVLSWTSSEA
+307 RYTNDGIF
-322 LGVSYEASGTIGSDG
+322 ASGEVVGS
-337 RLYVSTGQQV
+337 L
-347 GTYGSYTLMLEG
+347 
-359 LLGNGEAVED
+359 
-369 DTFVGVMSDDE
+369 SDDSN
-380 KTITFSLLS
+380 TITFSVSPS
-389 SPTAG
+389 SYLMIAAVENDQVAG
-394 FMLIPAFQDGVN
+394 WLEGYIPPFM
-406 IGYLDGYRLPF
+406 
-417 TAVKNEE
+417 AVKNEE
-424 QVTTGGIV
+424 QITTGGIV

-541 AGLAYLVNTYHQFR
+541 AGLAYLVNTCHTFS
-555 GKTVTLANDID
+555 GKTILLTNDID

-666 NCHNRAYIEAR
+666 NCHNRAYIEVR
-677 SLFGDIFA
+677 SLFGNIFA
-685 AGILGFDNQYNPVYN
+685 AGILGFDNSYNPVYN
-700 CSNANDVVGFSTWG
+700 CSNANDVVGVSTWG

-729 NGYNIGTRSV
+729 NGYNIGNISG
-739 TGPSVEVGGIPPS
+739 TGPSVEVGGITPS
-752 CAQLNTVY
+752 FAQLNNVY
-760 NTGRLTATGRSIIP
+760 NAGRLTATGRSIIP
-774 ESEPVATASPIVA
+774 ELEPVATAFPIAA

-827 ELLTSHAASLIES
+827 ELLTSHAASLVES

-867 EAGGWWTSAGNY
+867 ETGGWWTSAGNY

-891 SISSPA
+891 SISTPA

-923 DLDGFKWEPIGKANL
+923 DLDGLKWEPIGKANL

-1112 TNCYNAAGVR
+1112 ANCYNAAGVR

-1136 DNADICVANCYNI
+1136 DNGDVRVANCYNV
-1149 GTVSGVPGKLYSVVP
+1149 GTVSGVPGKSYPIVP

-1173 YYLMNC
+1173 YYLTNC

-1198 TAFAVRLNDW
+1198 TAFAARLNDW

-1214 SETGWQTLYWKVEDA
+1214 SETGRQTLYWKVEDA

-1263 ELFVCGT
+1263 ELFVCGA
-1270 ESPIYVYNLAG
+1270 ESPIYIYNLAG

>member
-1 MRKAYRTQF
+1 
-10 VHNFNIYDMKK
+10 MKK

-54 RLGVLNEET
+54 RLGVLNEGT

-102 ADSWLA
+102 ANSWLA

-186 LHTDMEA
+186 LHTDMEK

-252 GNADNS
+252 GNSDNS

-277 WVGSYTA
+277 WVGSYTV
-284 TAASPFQDA
+284 TAGSPFEGEETQSFEMTIEADDSSPERLTIGWRSSRYGIVYTLTGFIEDDGCLHISIGEQQLGSYGAYATMLVRYTNDGIFASGEVVGSLSDNSNTVTFSVSPSSYLMIAA
-293 VELVSLQISIMSAV
+293 VENDQLF
-307 NSSDGVVLSWTSSEA
+307 GW
-322 LGVSYEASGTIGSDG
+322 
-337 RLYVSTGQQV
+337 
-347 GTYGSYTLMLEG
+347 LEG
-359 LLGNGEAVED
+359 YV
-369 DTFVGVMSDDE
+369 
-380 KTITFSLLS
+380 
-389 SPTAG
+389 P
-394 FMLIPAFQDGVN
+394 
-406 IGYLDGYRLPF
+406 PF

-452 NHNEVGT
+452 GYNDIGT
-459 VLPSSELLSD
+459 ALPSDELLSD

-515 TSEGNYDVSW
+515 TSDGNYDVSW
-525 YDESRTE
+525 YDGSRTE
-532 FTISTPEQL
+532 FTISTPAQL
-541 AGLAYLVNTYHQFR
+541 AGLAYLVNTCHTFS
-555 GKTVTLANDID
+555 GKTILLTNDID

-729 NGYNIGTRSV
+729 NGYNIGNISG
-739 TGPSVEVGGIPPS
+739 TGPSVEVGGITPS
-752 CAQLNTVY
+752 FAQLNNVY

-827 ELLTSHAASLIES
+827 ELLTSYAASLVES

-845 EMLSWTIRSE
+845 DLLSWTVRSE

-891 SISSPA
+891 SIFSPA

-923 DLDGFKWEPIGKANL
+923 DLDGLKWEPIGKANL

-976 ARVTRVVLAEDCEIR
+976 AQVTRVVLAEDCEIR

-1112 TNCYNAAGVR
+1112 ANCYNVAGVR

-1136 DNADICVANCYNI
+1136 DNADIRVANCYNI
-1149 GTVSGVPGKLYSVVP
+1149 GTVSGVPGKSYPVVP

-1214 SETGWQTLYWKVEDA
+1214 SETGRQTLYWKVEDA

-1263 ELFVCGT
+1263 ELFVCGA
-1270 ESPIYVYNLAG
+1270 ESPIYICNLAG

>member
-1 MRKAYRTQF
+1 MHISIGEQQLGSYGAYT
-10 VHNFNIYDMKK
+10 M
-21 WFTLIGLCCLM
+21 M
-32 TGMISATNQPLKR
+32 
-45 ISPVQAAQM
+45 
-54 RLGVLNEET
+54 
-63 TRMEGTV
+63 
-70 RPVDTKNIGR
+70 
-80 ILSRSAVS
+80 
-88 SVTANSSAFRNAVS
+88 
-102 ADSWLA
+102 
-108 DGNYDIS
+108 
-115 WYDETKDEFSLS
+115 
-127 SPAQLAGLSYLVRA
+127 LVR
-141 GKNFQYCTVR
+141 YT
-151 LSADID
+151 D
-157 LSNYKW
+157 
-163 IPIGTR
+163 
-169 GVEFKGLFD
+169 D
-178 GGGHTISG
+178 GIFASG
-186 LHTDMEA
+186 E
-193 FSGLF
+193 
-198 GAVASTDIRNV
+198 
-209 MLSSSC
+209 
-215 VVVGSVAG
+215 VVGS
-223 SIAGS
+223 
-228 MNESAIMNCRSD
+228 
-240 AAVQGY
+240 
-246 TAGGLV
+246 L
-252 GNADNS
+252 
-258 SVLAS
+258 
-263 IFNGRVSKLEAANA
+263 
-277 WVGSYTA
+277 
-284 TAASPFQDA
+284 
-293 VELVSLQISIMSAV
+293 
-307 NSSDGVVLSWTSSEA
+307 
-322 LGVSYEASGTIGSDG
+322 
-337 RLYVSTGQQV
+337 
-347 GTYGSYTLMLEG
+347 
-359 LLGNGEAVED
+359 
-369 DTFVGVMSDDE
+369 SDDNN
-380 KTITFSLLS
+380 TITFSV
-389 SPTAG
+389 SPASYLMIAAVENDQVAG
-394 FMLIPAFQDGVN
+394 WLEGYVPPFM
-406 IGYLDGYRLPF
+406 
-417 TAVKNEE
+417 AVKNEA
-424 QVTTGGIV
+424 QIMTGGIV

-645 TGSQYLNVGSICGV
+645 TGSQVPYVGGICGYFS
-659 LGGNYIA
+659 GNYIT
-666 NCHNRAYIEAR
+666 NCHNRAYIETR
-677 SLFGDIFA
+677 NFYKNMFV
-685 AGILGFDNQYNPVYN
+685 AGILGFAARYNPVYN
-700 CSNANDVVGFSTWG
+700 CSNANDVVGVSTFG
-714 FVYVSGLVA
+714 GVYVSGLVS
-723 ANAKVV
+723 ANSLIV
-729 NGYNIGTRSV
+729 NGYNTGNISG
-739 TGPSVEVGGIPPS
+739 TGPSVEVGGITPS
-752 CAQLNTVY
+752 FAQLNNVY

-827 ELLTSHAASLIES
+827 ELLTSHAASLVES

-861 VFGEAV
+861 GFGEAV

-879 DISWYDEAEDSF
+879 DISWYDEAKDSF
-891 SISSPA
+891 SISTPA

-902 AYLVKN
+902 AYLVKT
-908 GRTFEGKTVTLTGNI
+908 GRTFEGKTVTLSGNI
-923 DLDGFKWEPIGKANL
+923 DLDGLKWEPIGKANL

-1032 VVSTSSID
+1032 VSTSSID
-1040 RCENLGIVTGTVQPS
+1040 RCENLGVVTGTVQPS

-1061 LVYAGGIAGVNQESA
+1061 LVYTGGIAGVNQGA
-1076 IINSSNHAVVAVEAL
+1076 TIINNSNHAAVAVEAL

-1106 GSSTFI
+1106 GSSVAFI
-1112 TNCYNAAGVR
+1112 ANCYNAAGVR
-1122 LSGSGFAGGILSYT
+1122 LSGAGFAGGILSYT
-1136 DNADICVANCYNI
+1136 DNGDVRVANCYNV
-1149 GTVSGVPGKLYSVVP
+1149 GTVSGVPGKSYPIVP

-1173 YYLMNC
+1173 YYLTNC

-1198 TAFAVRLNDW
+1198 TAFAARLNDW

-1214 SETGWQTLYWKVEDA
+1214 SETGRQTLYWKVEDA

-1263 ELFVCGT
+1263 ELFVCGA
-1270 ESPIYVYNLAG
+1270 ESPIYIYNLAG

>member
-1 MRKAYRTQF
+1 
-10 VHNFNIYDMKK
+10 MKK

-54 RLGVLNEET
+54 RLGVLNEGT

-88 SVTANSSAFRNAVS
+88 SVTGNSSAFRNAVS

-186 LHTDMEA
+186 LHTDMEE

-263 IFNGRVSKLEAANA
+263 IFNGRVSKLEAVNA

-293 VELVSLQISIMSAV
+293 VELVTLQISIMSAID
-307 NSSDGVVLSWTSSEA
+307 SSDGVVLSWTSSEA
-322 LGVSYEASGTIGSDG
+322 SGVSYEASGTIGSDG

-488 VSSLKMWRPG
+488 VSSLKKWRPG

-515 TSEGNYDVSW
+515 TSDGNYDVSW
-525 YDESRTE
+525 YDDSRTE

-555 GKTVTLANDID
+555 GKIVTLANDID

-677 SLFGDIFA
+677 SLFDDIFA

-714 FVYVSGLVA
+714 IVCVSGLVA

-729 NGYNIGTRSV
+729 NGYNTGNISG
-739 TGPSVEVGGIPPS
+739 TGPSVEVGGITPS
-752 CAQLNTVY
+752 FAQLNNVY

-827 ELLTSHAASLIES
+827 ELLTSHAASLVES

-845 EMLSWTIRSE
+845 EMLSWTVRPE

-867 EAGGWWTSAGNY
+867 ETGGWWTSAGNY

-891 SISSPA
+891 SISTPA

-923 DLDGFKWEPIGKANL
+923 DLDGFKWEPIGKTNI
-938 QQIFK
+938 QQVFK

-976 ARVTRVVLAEDCEIR
+976 ARVSCVVLAEDCEIR
-991 TSYYG
+991 TSYY

-1017 SFEGPAGYVGGIAGY
+1017 LFEGPRGYIGGIVGCAA
-1032 VVSTSSID
+1032 SSSFISS
-1040 RCENLGIVTGTVQPS
+1040 CENWGHVTGIVRNTG
-1055 DNYASC
+1055 NYSRYE
-1061 LVYAGGIAGVNQESA
+1061 LFSGGIVGASQESA
-1076 IINSSNHAVVAVEAL
+1076 IINNCNHAVVEVDAL
-1091 PEYDSCAGGI
+1091 PEYDSYAGGI
-1101 VGYNS
+1101 VGYNY

-1112 TNCYNAAGVR
+1112 ANCYNVAGVR

-1136 DNADICVANCYNI
+1136 DNADIRVANCYNI
-1149 GTVSGVPGKLYSVVP
+1149 GTVSGVPGKSYPVVP

-1184 SYAGTALTVDYMKS
+1184 SYAGTELTVDYMKS

-1281 HIVSIIDPT
+1281 HIVSIIDPA

-1298 SRLVAGVYLVRT
+1298 SRRVAGVYLVRT

>member
-1 MRKAYRTQF
+1 
-10 VHNFNIYDMKK
+10 MKK

-54 RLGVLNEET
+54 RLGVLNEGT

-70 RPVDTKNIGR
+70 RPGDTKNIGR

-186 LHTDMEA
+186 LHTDMEE

-223 SIAGS
+223 SIVGS
-228 MNESAIMNCRSD
+228 MSNSAIMNCRSD

-284 TAASPFQDA
+284 TAGSPFGGEETQSFEMTIEADDSSPERLTIGWSSSGYGI
-293 VELVSLQISIMSAV
+293 VYTLTGFIEDDGCLHISIGEQQLGSYGAYTMMLV
-307 NSSDGVVLSWTSSEA
+307 RYTDDGIF
-322 LGVSYEASGTIGSDG
+322 ASGEVVGS
-337 RLYVSTGQQV
+337 L
-347 GTYGSYTLMLEG
+347 
-359 LLGNGEAVED
+359 
-369 DTFVGVMSDDE
+369 SDDNN
-380 KTITFSLLS
+380 TITFSV
-389 SPTAG
+389 SPASYLMIAAVENDQVTG
-394 FMLIPAFQDGVN
+394 WLE
-406 IGYLDGYRLPF
+406 GYVPPF
-417 TAVKNEE
+417 TAVKNEA

-432 GTSYNTFLEKCFYG
+432 GTSNYAFLEKCFYG

-452 NHNEVGT
+452 DYNDIGT
-459 VLPSSELLSD
+459 ALPSDELLSD

-488 VSSLKMWRPG
+488 VSFLKMWRPG

-541 AGLAYLVNTYHQFR
+541 AGLAYLVNTFHHFR

-575 GRNSR
+575 GRYFISSR
-580 NAQSVAI
+580 RQSQAL
-587 FGGTFDGGG
+587 FAGTFDGGG
-596 HVIRNLNISMKAYS
+596 HTIHNLNVNIKIYS
-610 YAQGSTTCLVGFFG
+610 YIDPEVSGLFG
-624 YSSGVIENVTLAE
+624 LATGAIKNVTLAE

-645 TGSQYLNVGSICGV
+645 TGSQFVQVGGLCGV
-659 LGGNYIA
+659 LGGNYIT

-677 SLFGDIFA
+677 SLFGNIFA
-685 AGILGFDNQYNPVYN
+685 AGILGFDNPYNPVYN

-714 FVYVSGLVA
+714 SVYVSGLVA

-729 NGYNIGTRSV
+729 NGYNIGNISG
-739 TGPSVEVGGIPPS
+739 TGPSVEVGGITPS
-752 CAQLNTVY
+752 FARLNNVY
-760 NTGRLTATGRSIIP
+760 NAGRLTATGRSIIP
-774 ESEPVATASPIVA
+774 EWKPVATASPIVA
-787 SYGASVE
+787 SYSASVE

-827 ELLTSHAASLIES
+827 ELLTSHAASLVES

-867 EAGGWWTSAGNY
+867 ETGGWWTSAGNY

-891 SISSPA
+891 SISTPA

-908 GRTFEGKTVTLTGNI
+908 GRIFEGKTVTLTGNI
-923 DLDGFKWEPIGKANL
+923 DLDGLKWEPIGKANL

-962 TGEAYSGLFGAIYQ
+962 TGEAYSGFFGAIYQ

-991 TSYYG
+991 TSDCG

-1002 AQESEIVSCENRASV
+1002 AQESEIVSCANRASV

-1032 VVSTSSID
+1032 VALASSID
-1040 RCENLGIVTGTVQPS
+1040 RCENLGVVTGMVRPS

-1061 LVYAGGIAGVNQESA
+1061 LVYAGGIAGVNQEST
-1076 IINSSNHAVVAVEAL
+1076 IINNSNHAVVEVDAL
-1091 PEYDSCAGGI
+1091 PEYDSYAGGI

-1112 TNCYNAAGVR
+1112 ANCYNAAGVR

-1136 DNADICVANCYNI
+1136 DNGDVRVANCYNV
-1149 GTVSGVPGKLYSVVP
+1149 GTVSGVPGKSYPIVP

-1173 YYLMNC
+1173 YYLTNC

-1198 TAFAVRLNDW
+1198 TAFAARLNDW

-1214 SETGWQTLYWKVEDA
+1214 SETGRQTLYWKVEDA

-1263 ELFVCGT
+1263 ELFVCGA
-1270 ESPIYVYNLAG
+1270 ESPIYIYNLAG

>member
-1 MRKAYRTQF
+1 
-10 VHNFNIYDMKK
+10 MKK

-54 RLGVLNEET
+54 RLGVLNEGT

-70 RPVDTKNIGR
+70 RPGDTKNIGR

-277 WVGSYTA
+277 WVGSYTV
-284 TAASPFQDA
+284 TAGSPFEGEGTQSFEVTIEADDSSPERLTIGWSSSRYGI
-293 VELVSLQISIMSAV
+293 VYTLTGFIEDDGCLHISIGEQQLGSYGAYTMMLV
-307 NSSDGVVLSWTSSEA
+307 RYTDDGIF
-322 LGVSYEASGTIGSDG
+322 ASGEVVGS
-337 RLYVSTGQQV
+337 L
-347 GTYGSYTLMLEG
+347 
-359 LLGNGEAVED
+359 
-369 DTFVGVMSDDE
+369 SDDNN
-380 KTITFSLLS
+380 TITFSV
-389 SPTAG
+389 SPASYLMIAAVENDQVAG
-394 FMLIPAFQDGVN
+394 WLEGYIP
-406 IGYLDGYRLPF
+406 PF
-417 TAVKNEE
+417 TAVKNEA
-424 QVTTGGIV
+424 QIMTGGIV

-446 DGCVGD
+446 DGCAGD
-452 NHNEVGT
+452 GYNDIGT
-459 VLPSSELLSD
+459 ALPSDELLSD

-541 AGLAYLVNTYHQFR
+541 AGLAYLVNTCHQFW
-555 GKTVTLANDID
+555 GKTVILANDID

-596 HVIRNLNISMKAYS
+596 YVIRNLNISMKAYS

-666 NCHNRAYIEAR
+666 NCHNRAYIEVR
-677 SLFGDIFA
+677 SLFGNIFA
-685 AGILGFDNQYNPVYN
+685 AGILGFDNSYNPVYN

-714 FVYVSGLVA
+714 IVCVSGLVA

-729 NGYNIGTRSV
+729 NGYNTGNISG
-739 TGPSVEVGGIPPS
+739 TGPSVEVGGITPS
-752 CAQLNTVY
+752 FAQLNNVY

-827 ELLTSHAASLIES
+827 ELLTSHAASLVES

-891 SISSPA
+891 SISTPA

-902 AYLVKN
+902 AYLVKT
-908 GRTFEGKTVTLTGNI
+908 GRTFEGKTVTLSGNI
-923 DLDGFKWEPIGKANL
+923 DLDGLKWEPIGKANL

-1032 VVSTSSID
+1032 VSTSSID
-1040 RCENLGIVTGTVQPS
+1040 RCENLGVVTGTVQPS

-1061 LVYAGGIAGVNQESA
+1061 LVYTGGIAGVNQGA
-1076 IINSSNHAVVAVEAL
+1076 TIINNSNHAAVAVEAL

-1106 GSSTFI
+1106 GSSVAFI
-1112 TNCYNAAGVR
+1112 ANCYNAAGVR
-1122 LSGSGFAGGILSYT
+1122 LSGAGFAGGILSYT
-1136 DNADICVANCYNI
+1136 DNGDVRVANCYNV
-1149 GTVSGVPGKLYSVVP
+1149 GTVSGVPGKSYPIVP

-1198 TAFAVRLNDW
+1198 TAFAARLNDW

-1214 SETGWQTLYWKVEDA
+1214 SETGRQTLYWKVEDA

-1263 ELFVCGT
+1263 ELFVCGA
-1270 ESPIYVYNLAG
+1270 ESPIYICNLAG

>member
-1 MRKAYRTQF
+1 
-10 VHNFNIYDMKK
+10 MKK

-54 RLGVLNEET
+54 RLGVLNEGT

-70 RPVDTKNIGR
+70 RPGDTKNIGR

-277 WVGSYTA
+277 WVGSYTV
-284 TAASPFQDA
+284 TAGSPFEGEGTQSFEVTIEADDSSPERLTIGWSSSRYGI
-293 VELVSLQISIMSAV
+293 VYTLTGFIEDDGCLHISIGEQQLGSYGAYTMMLV
-307 NSSDGVVLSWTSSEA
+307 RYTDDGIF
-322 LGVSYEASGTIGSDG
+322 ASGEVVGS
-337 RLYVSTGQQV
+337 L
-347 GTYGSYTLMLEG
+347 
-359 LLGNGEAVED
+359 
-369 DTFVGVMSDDE
+369 SDDNN
-380 KTITFSLLS
+380 TITFSV
-389 SPTAG
+389 SPASYLMIAAVENDQVAG
-394 FMLIPAFQDGVN
+394 WLEGYIP
-406 IGYLDGYRLPF
+406 PF
-417 TAVKNEE
+417 TAVKNEA
-424 QVTTGGIV
+424 QIMTGGIV

-446 DGCVGD
+446 DGCAGD
-452 NHNEVGT
+452 GYNDIGT
-459 VLPSSELLSD
+459 ALPSDELLSD

-541 AGLAYLVNTYHQFR
+541 AGLAYLVNTCHQFW
-555 GKTVTLANDID
+555 GKTVILANDID

-596 HVIRNLNISMKAYS
+596 YVIRNLNISMKAYS

-666 NCHNRAYIEAR
+666 NCHNRAYIEVR
-677 SLFGDIFA
+677 SLFGNIFA
-685 AGILGFDNQYNPVYN
+685 AGILGFDNSYNPVYN

-714 FVYVSGLVA
+714 IVCVSGLVA

-729 NGYNIGTRSV
+729 NGYNTGNISG
-739 TGPSVEVGGIPPS
+739 TGPSVEVGGITPS
-752 CAQLNTVY
+752 FAQLNNVY

-827 ELLTSHAASLIES
+827 ELLTSHAASLVES

-891 SISSPA
+891 SISTPA

-902 AYLVKN
+902 AYLVKT
-908 GRTFEGKTVTLTGNI
+908 GRTFEGKTVTLSGNI
-923 DLDGFKWEPIGKANL
+923 DLDGLKWEPIGKANL

-1032 VVSTSSID
+1032 VSTSSID
-1040 RCENLGIVTGTVQPS
+1040 RCENLGVVTGTVQPS

-1061 LVYAGGIAGVNQESA
+1061 LVYTGGISGVNQGA
-1076 IINSSNHAVVAVEAL
+1076 TIINNSNHAAVAVEAL

-1106 GSSTFI
+1106 GSSVAFI
-1112 TNCYNAAGVR
+1112 ANCYNAAGVR
-1122 LSGSGFAGGILSYT
+1122 LSGAGFAGGILSYT
-1136 DNADICVANCYNI
+1136 DNGDVRVANCYNV
-1149 GTVSGVPGKLYSVVP
+1149 GTVSGVPGKSYPIVP

-1198 TAFAVRLNDW
+1198 TAFAARLNDW

-1214 SETGWQTLYWKVEDA
+1214 SETGRQTLYWKVEDA

-1263 ELFVCGT
+1263 ELFVCGA
-1270 ESPIYVYNLAG
+1270 ESPIYICNLAG

-1298 SRLVAGVYLVRT
+1298 SRLVAGVYLLRT
-1310 GDKVVRLVKL
+1310 GGKVVRLVKL

>member
-54 RLGVLNEET
+54 RLGVLNEGT

-70 RPVDTKNIGR
+70 RPGDTKNIGR

-277 WVGSYTA
+277 WVGSYTV
-284 TAASPFQDA
+284 TAGSPFEGEGTQSFEVTIEADDSSPERLTIGWSSSRYGI
-293 VELVSLQISIMSAV
+293 VYTLTGFIEDDGCLHISIGEQQLGSYGAYTMMLV
-307 NSSDGVVLSWTSSEA
+307 RYTDDGIF
-322 LGVSYEASGTIGSDG
+322 ASGEVVGS
-337 RLYVSTGQQV
+337 L
-347 GTYGSYTLMLEG
+347 
-359 LLGNGEAVED
+359 
-369 DTFVGVMSDDE
+369 SDDNN
-380 KTITFSLLS
+380 TITFSV
-389 SPTAG
+389 SPASYLMIAAVENDQVAG
-394 FMLIPAFQDGVN
+394 WLEGYIP
-406 IGYLDGYRLPF
+406 PF
-417 TAVKNEE
+417 TAVKNEA
-424 QVTTGGIV
+424 QIMTGGIV

-446 DGCVGD
+446 DGCAGD
-452 NHNEVGT
+452 GYNDIGT
-459 VLPSSELLSD
+459 ALPSDELLSD

-541 AGLAYLVNTYHQFR
+541 AGLAYLVNTCHQFW
-555 GKTVTLANDID
+555 GKTVILANDID

-596 HVIRNLNISMKAYS
+596 YVIRNLNISMKAYS

-666 NCHNRAYIEAR
+666 NCHNRAYIEVR
-677 SLFGDIFA
+677 SLFGNIFA
-685 AGILGFDNQYNPVYN
+685 AGILGFDNSYNPVYN

-714 FVYVSGLVA
+714 IVCVSGLVA

-729 NGYNIGTRSV
+729 NGYNTGNISG
-739 TGPSVEVGGIPPS
+739 TGPSVEVGGITPS
-752 CAQLNTVY
+752 FAQLNNVY

-827 ELLTSHAASLIES
+827 ELLTSHAASLVES

-891 SISSPA
+891 SISTPA

-902 AYLVKN
+902 AYLVKT
-908 GRTFEGKTVTLTGNI
+908 GRTFEGKTVTLSGNI
-923 DLDGFKWEPIGKANL
+923 DLDGLKWEPIGKANL

-1032 VVSTSSID
+1032 VSTSSID
-1040 RCENLGIVTGTVQPS
+1040 RCENLGVVTGTVQPS

-1061 LVYAGGIAGVNQESA
+1061 LVYTGGIAGVNQGA
-1076 IINSSNHAVVAVEAL
+1076 TIINNSNHAAVAVEAL

-1106 GSSTFI
+1106 GSSVAFI
-1112 TNCYNAAGVR
+1112 ANCYNAAGVR
-1122 LSGSGFAGGILSYT
+1122 LSGAGFAGGILSYT
-1136 DNADICVANCYNI
+1136 DNGDVRVANCYNV
-1149 GTVSGVPGKLYSVVP
+1149 GTVSGVPGKSYPIVP

-1198 TAFAVRLNDW
+1198 TAFAARLNDW

-1214 SETGWQTLYWKVEDA
+1214 SETGRQTLYWKVEDA

-1263 ELFVCGT
+1263 ELFVCGA
-1270 ESPIYVYNLAG
+1270 ESPIYICNLAG

>member
-1 MRKAYRTQF
+1 
-10 VHNFNIYDMKK
+10 MKK

-54 RLGVLNEET
+54 RLGVLNEGT

-70 RPVDTKNIGR
+70 RPGDTKNIGR

-277 WVGSYTA
+277 WVGSYTV
-284 TAASPFQDA
+284 TAGSPFEGEGTQSFEVTIEADDSSPERLTIGWSSSRYGI
-293 VELVSLQISIMSAV
+293 VYTLTGFIEDDGCLHISIGEQQLGSYGAYTMMLV
-307 NSSDGVVLSWTSSEA
+307 RYTDDGIF
-322 LGVSYEASGTIGSDG
+322 ASGEVVGS
-337 RLYVSTGQQV
+337 L
-347 GTYGSYTLMLEG
+347 
-359 LLGNGEAVED
+359 
-369 DTFVGVMSDDE
+369 SDDNN
-380 KTITFSLLS
+380 TITFSV
-389 SPTAG
+389 SPASYLMIAAVENDQVAG
-394 FMLIPAFQDGVN
+394 WLEGYIP
-406 IGYLDGYRLPF
+406 PF
-417 TAVKNEE
+417 TAVKNEA
-424 QVTTGGIV
+424 QIMTGGIV

-446 DGCVGD
+446 DGCAGD
-452 NHNEVGT
+452 GYNDIGT
-459 VLPSSELLSD
+459 ALPSDELLSD

-541 AGLAYLVNTYHQFR
+541 AGLAYLVNTCHQFW
-555 GKTVTLANDID
+555 GKTVILANDID

-596 HVIRNLNISMKAYS
+596 YVIRNLNISMKAYS

-666 NCHNRAYIEAR
+666 NCHNRAYIEVR
-677 SLFGDIFA
+677 SLFGNIFA
-685 AGILGFDNQYNPVYN
+685 AGILGFDNSYNPVYN

-714 FVYVSGLVA
+714 IVCVSGLVA

-729 NGYNIGTRSV
+729 NGYNTGNISG
-739 TGPSVEVGGIPPS
+739 TGPSVEVGGITPS
-752 CAQLNTVY
+752 FAQLNNVY

-827 ELLTSHAASLIES
+827 ELLTSHAASLVES

-891 SISSPA
+891 SISTPA

-902 AYLVKN
+902 AYLVKT
-908 GRTFEGKTVTLTGNI
+908 GRTFEGKTVTLSGNI
-923 DLDGFKWEPIGKANL
+923 DLDGLKWEPIGKANL
-938 QQIFK
+938 QQIFR

-1032 VVSTSSID
+1032 VSTSSID
-1040 RCENLGIVTGTVQPS
+1040 RCENLGVVTGTVQPS

-1061 LVYAGGIAGVNQESA
+1061 LVYTGGIAGVNQGA
-1076 IINSSNHAVVAVEAL
+1076 TIINNSNHAAVAVEAL

-1106 GSSTFI
+1106 GSSVAFI
-1112 TNCYNAAGVR
+1112 ANCYNAAGVR
-1122 LSGSGFAGGILSYT
+1122 LSGAGFAGGILSYT
-1136 DNADICVANCYNI
+1136 DNGDVRVANCYNV
-1149 GTVSGVPGKLYSVVP
+1149 GTVSGVPGKSYPIVP

-1198 TAFAVRLNDW
+1198 TAFAARLNDW

-1214 SETGWQTLYWKVEDA
+1214 SETGRQTLYWKVEDA

-1263 ELFVCGT
+1263 ELFVCGA
-1270 ESPIYVYNLAG
+1270 ESPIYICNLAG

-1290 EEITVVDM
+1290 EEITVVDI

>member
-1 MRKAYRTQF
+1 
-10 VHNFNIYDMKK
+10 
-21 WFTLIGLCCLM
+21 
-32 TGMISATNQPLKR
+32 
-45 ISPVQAAQM
+45 
-54 RLGVLNEET
+54 
-63 TRMEGTV
+63 MEG
-70 RPVDTKNIGR
+70 
-80 ILSRSAVS
+80 
-88 SVTANSSAFRNAVS
+88 
-102 ADSWLA
+102 
-108 DGNYDIS
+108 
-115 WYDETKDEFSLS
+115 
-127 SPAQLAGLSYLVRA
+127 
-141 GKNFQYCTVR
+141 
-151 LSADID
+151 
-157 LSNYKW
+157 
-163 IPIGTR
+163 
-169 GVEFKGLFD
+169 
-178 GGGHTISG
+178 
-186 LHTDMEA
+186 
-193 FSGLF
+193 
-198 GAVASTDIRNV
+198 
-209 MLSSSC
+209 
-215 VVVGSVAG
+215 
-223 SIAGS
+223 
-228 MNESAIMNCRSD
+228 
-240 AAVQGY
+240 
-246 TAGGLV
+246 
-252 GNADNS
+252 
-258 SVLAS
+258 
-263 IFNGRVSKLEAANA
+263 
-277 WVGSYTA
+277 
-284 TAASPFQDA
+284 
-293 VELVSLQISIMSAV
+293 
-307 NSSDGVVLSWTSSEA
+307 
-322 LGVSYEASGTIGSDG
+322 
-337 RLYVSTGQQV
+337 YV
-347 GTYGSYTLMLEG
+347 
-359 LLGNGEAVED
+359 
-369 DTFVGVMSDDE
+369 
-380 KTITFSLLS
+380 
-389 SPTAG
+389 P
-394 FMLIPAFQDGVN
+394 
-406 IGYLDGYRLPF
+406 PF

-452 NHNEVGT
+452 GYNDIGT
-459 VLPSSELLSD
+459 ALPSDELLSD

-515 TSEGNYDVSW
+515 TSDGNYDVSW
-525 YDESRTE
+525 YDGSRTE
-532 FTISTPEQL
+532 FTISTPAQL
-541 AGLAYLVNTYHQFR
+541 AGLAYLVNTCHTFS
-555 GKTVTLANDID
+555 GKTILLTNDID

-677 SLFGDIFA
+677 SLFDDIFA

-714 FVYVSGLVA
+714 IVCVSGLVA

-729 NGYNIGTRSV
+729 NGYNTGNISG
-739 TGPSVEVGGIPPS
+739 TGPSVEVGGITPS
-752 CAQLNTVY
+752 FAQLNNVY

-774 ESEPVATASPIVA
+774 EPEPVATASPIVA

-827 ELLTSHAASLIES
+827 ELLTSHAASLVKS

-845 EMLSWTIRSE
+845 EMLSWTVRPE

-897 QLAGV
+897 QLADV

-923 DLDGFKWEPIGKANL
+923 DLDGLKWEPIGKANL

-976 ARVTRVVLAEDCEIR
+976 AQVTRVVLAEDCEIR

-1061 LVYAGGIAGVNQESA
+1061 LVYAGGIAGVNQEST

-1112 TNCYNAAGVR
+1112 ANCYNVAGVR

-1136 DNADICVANCYNI
+1136 DNADIRVANCYNI
-1149 GTVSGVPGKLYSVVP
+1149 GTVSGVPGKSYPVVP

-1173 YYLMNC
+1173 YYLTNC

-1198 TAFAVRLNDW
+1198 TAFAARLNDW

-1214 SETGWQTLYWKVEDA
+1214 SETGRQTLYWKVEDA

-1263 ELFVCGT
+1263 ELFVCGA
-1270 ESPIYVYNLAG
+1270 ESPIYICNLAG

>member
-1 MRKAYRTQF
+1 
-10 VHNFNIYDMKK
+10 MKK

-54 RLGVLNEET
+54 RLGVLNEGT

-102 ADSWLA
+102 ANSWLA

-186 LHTDMEA
+186 LHTDMEK

-252 GNADNS
+252 GNSDNS

-277 WVGSYTA
+277 WVGSYTV
-284 TAASPFQDA
+284 TAGSPFEGEETQSFEMTIEADDSSPERLTIGWRSSRYGIVYTLTGFIEDDGCLHISIGEQQLGSYGAYATMLVRYTNDGIFASGEVVGSLSDNSNTVTFSVSPSSYLMIAA
-293 VELVSLQISIMSAV
+293 VENDQLF
-307 NSSDGVVLSWTSSEA
+307 GW
-322 LGVSYEASGTIGSDG
+322 
-337 RLYVSTGQQV
+337 
-347 GTYGSYTLMLEG
+347 LEG
-359 LLGNGEAVED
+359 YV
-369 DTFVGVMSDDE
+369 
-380 KTITFSLLS
+380 
-389 SPTAG
+389 P
-394 FMLIPAFQDGVN
+394 
-406 IGYLDGYRLPF
+406 PF

-645 TGSQYLNVGSICGV
+645 TGSQVPYVGGICGYFS
-659 LGGNYIA
+659 GNYIT
-666 NCHNRAYIEAR
+666 NCHNRAYIETR
-677 SLFGDIFA
+677 NFYKNMFV
-685 AGILGFDNQYNPVYN
+685 AGILGFAARYNPVYN
-700 CSNANDVVGFSTWG
+700 CSNANDVVGVSTFG
-714 FVYVSGLVA
+714 GVYVSGLVS
-723 ANAKVV
+723 ANSLIV
-729 NGYNIGTRSV
+729 NGYNTGNISG
-739 TGPSVEVGGIPPS
+739 TGPSVEVGGITPS
-752 CAQLNTVY
+752 FAQLNNVY

-827 ELLTSHAASLIES
+827 ELLTSHAASLVES

-861 VFGEAV
+861 GFGEAV

-879 DISWYDEAEDSF
+879 DISWYDEAKDSF
-891 SISSPA
+891 SISTPA

-902 AYLVKN
+902 AYLVKT
-908 GRTFEGKTVTLTGNI
+908 GRTFEGKTVTLSGNI
-923 DLDGFKWEPIGKANL
+923 DLDGLKWEPIGKANL

-1032 VVSTSSID
+1032 VSTSSID
-1040 RCENLGIVTGTVQPS
+1040 RCENLGVVTGTVQPS

-1061 LVYAGGIAGVNQESA
+1061 LVYTGGIAGVNQGA
-1076 IINSSNHAVVAVEAL
+1076 TIINNSNHAAVAVEAL

-1106 GSSTFI
+1106 GSSVAFI
-1112 TNCYNAAGVR
+1112 ANCYNAAGVR
-1122 LSGSGFAGGILSYT
+1122 LSGAGFAGGILSYT
-1136 DNADICVANCYNI
+1136 DNGDVRVANCYNV
-1149 GTVSGVPGKLYSVVP
+1149 GTVSGVPGKSYPIVP

-1173 YYLMNC
+1173 YYLTNC

-1198 TAFAVRLNDW
+1198 TAFAARLNDW

-1214 SETGWQTLYWKVEDA
+1214 SETGRQTLYWKVEDA

-1263 ELFVCGT
+1263 ELFVCGA
-1270 ESPIYVYNLAG
+1270 ESPIYIYNLAG

>member
-54 RLGVLNEET
+54 RLGVLNEGT

-70 RPVDTKNIGR
+70 RPGDTKNIGR

-277 WVGSYTA
+277 WVGSYTV
-284 TAASPFQDA
+284 TAGSPFGGEGTQSFEVTIEADDSSPERLTIGWSSSRYGI
-293 VELVSLQISIMSAV
+293 VYTLTGFIEDDGCLHISIGEQQLGSYGAYTMMLV
-307 NSSDGVVLSWTSSEA
+307 RYTDDGIF
-322 LGVSYEASGTIGSDG
+322 ASGEVVGS
-337 RLYVSTGQQV
+337 L
-347 GTYGSYTLMLEG
+347 
-359 LLGNGEAVED
+359 
-369 DTFVGVMSDDE
+369 SDDNN
-380 KTITFSLLS
+380 TITFSV
-389 SPTAG
+389 SPASYLMIAAVENDQVAG
-394 FMLIPAFQDGVN
+394 WLEGYIP
-406 IGYLDGYRLPF
+406 PF
-417 TAVKNEE
+417 TAVKNEA
-424 QVTTGGIV
+424 QIMTGGIV

-446 DGCVGD
+446 DGCAGD
-452 NHNEVGT
+452 GYNDIGT
-459 VLPSSELLSD
+459 ALPSDELLSD

-541 AGLAYLVNTYHQFR
+541 AGLAYLVNTCHQFW
-555 GKTVTLANDID
+555 GKTVILANDID

-596 HVIRNLNISMKAYS
+596 YVIRNLNISMKAYS

-666 NCHNRAYIEAR
+666 NCHNRAYIEVR
-677 SLFGDIFA
+677 SLFGNIFA
-685 AGILGFDNQYNPVYN
+685 AGILGFDNSYNPVYN

-714 FVYVSGLVA
+714 IVCVSGLVA

-729 NGYNIGTRSV
+729 NGYNTGNISG
-739 TGPSVEVGGIPPS
+739 TGPSVEVGGITPS
-752 CAQLNTVY
+752 FAQLNNVY

-827 ELLTSHAASLIES
+827 ELLTSHAASLVES

-891 SISSPA
+891 SISTPA

-902 AYLVKN
+902 AYLVKT
-908 GRTFEGKTVTLTGNI
+908 GRTFEGKTVTLSGNI
-923 DLDGFKWEPIGKANL
+923 DLDGLKWEPIGKANL

-1032 VVSTSSID
+1032 VSTSSID
-1040 RCENLGIVTGTVQPS
+1040 RCENLGVVTGTVQPS

-1061 LVYAGGIAGVNQESA
+1061 LVYTGGIAGVNQGA
-1076 IINSSNHAVVAVEAL
+1076 TIINNSNHAAVAVEAL

-1106 GSSTFI
+1106 GSSVAFI
-1112 TNCYNAAGVR
+1112 ANCYNAAGVR
-1122 LSGSGFAGGILSYT
+1122 LSGAGFAGGILSYT
-1136 DNADICVANCYNI
+1136 DNGDVRVANCYNV
-1149 GTVSGVPGKLYSVVP
+1149 GTVSGVPGKSYPIVP

-1198 TAFAVRLNDW
+1198 TAFAARLNDW

-1214 SETGWQTLYWKVEDA
+1214 SETGRQTLYWKVEDA

-1263 ELFVCGT
+1263 ELFVCGA
-1270 ESPIYVYNLAG
+1270 ESPIYICNLAG

-1298 SRLVAGVYLVRT
+1298 SRLVAGVYLLRT
-1310 GDKVVRLVKL
+1310 GGKVVRLVKL

>member
-1 MRKAYRTQF
+1 
-10 VHNFNIYDMKK
+10 MKK

-54 RLGVLNEET
+54 RLGVLNEGT

-102 ADSWLA
+102 ANSWLA

-186 LHTDMEA
+186 LHTDMEK

-252 GNADNS
+252 GNSDNS

-277 WVGSYTA
+277 WVGSYTV
-284 TAASPFQDA
+284 TAGSPFEGEETQSFEMTIEADDSSPERLTIGWRSSRYGIVYTLTGFIEDDGCLHISIGEQQLGSYGAYATMLVRYTNDGIFASGEVVGSLSDNSNTVTFSVSPSSYLMIAA
-293 VELVSLQISIMSAV
+293 VENDQLF
-307 NSSDGVVLSWTSSEA
+307 GW
-322 LGVSYEASGTIGSDG
+322 
-337 RLYVSTGQQV
+337 
-347 GTYGSYTLMLEG
+347 LEG
-359 LLGNGEAVED
+359 YV
-369 DTFVGVMSDDE
+369 
-380 KTITFSLLS
+380 
-389 SPTAG
+389 P
-394 FMLIPAFQDGVN
+394 
-406 IGYLDGYRLPF
+406 PF

-452 NHNEVGT
+452 GYNDIGT
-459 VLPSSELLSD
+459 ALPSDELLSD

-515 TSEGNYDVSW
+515 TSDGNYDVSW
-525 YDESRTE
+525 YDGSRTE
-532 FTISTPEQL
+532 FTISTPAQL
-541 AGLAYLVNTYHQFR
+541 AGLAYLVNTCHTFS
-555 GKTVTLANDID
+555 GKTILLTNDID

-677 SLFGDIFA
+677 SLFDDIFA

-714 FVYVSGLVA
+714 IVCVSGLVA

-729 NGYNIGTRSV
+729 NGYNTGNISG
-739 TGPSVEVGGIPPS
+739 TGPSVEVGGITPS
-752 CAQLNTVY
+752 FAQLNNVY

-774 ESEPVATASPIVA
+774 EPEPVATASPIVA

-827 ELLTSHAASLIES
+827 ELLTSHAASLVKS

-845 EMLSWTIRSE
+845 EMLSWTVRPE

-923 DLDGFKWEPIGKANL
+923 DLDGLKWEPIGKANL

-976 ARVTRVVLAEDCEIR
+976 AQVTRVVLAEDCEIR

-1017 SFEGPAGYVGGIAGY
+1017 SFEGLAGYVGGIAGY

-1061 LVYAGGIAGVNQESA
+1061 LVYAGGIAGVNQEST

-1112 TNCYNAAGVR
+1112 ANCYNVAGVR

-1136 DNADICVANCYNI
+1136 DNADIRVANCYNI
-1149 GTVSGVPGKLYSVVP
+1149 GTVSGVPGKSYPVVP

-1173 YYLMNC
+1173 YYLTNC

-1198 TAFAVRLNDW
+1198 TAFAARLNDW

-1214 SETGWQTLYWKVEDA
+1214 SETGRQTLYWKVEDA

-1263 ELFVCGT
+1263 ELFVCGA
-1270 ESPIYVYNLAG
+1270 ESPIYICNLAG

-1298 SRLVAGVYLVRT
+1298 SRRVAGVYLVRT

>member
-1 MRKAYRTQF
+1 
-10 VHNFNIYDMKK
+10 MKK

-54 RLGVLNEET
+54 RLGVLNEGT

-70 RPVDTKNIGR
+70 RPGDTKNIGR

-240 AAVQGY
+240 AAVQRY

-277 WVGSYTA
+277 WVGSYTV
-284 TAASPFQDA
+284 TAGSPFEGEGTQSFEVTIEADDSSPERLTIGWSSSRYGI
-293 VELVSLQISIMSAV
+293 VYTLTGFIEDDGCLHISIGEQQLGSYGAYTMMLV
-307 NSSDGVVLSWTSSEA
+307 RYTDDGIF
-322 LGVSYEASGTIGSDG
+322 ASGEVVGS
-337 RLYVSTGQQV
+337 L
-347 GTYGSYTLMLEG
+347 
-359 LLGNGEAVED
+359 
-369 DTFVGVMSDDE
+369 SDDNN
-380 KTITFSLLS
+380 TITFSV
-389 SPTAG
+389 SPASYLMIAAVENDQVAG
-394 FMLIPAFQDGVN
+394 WLEGYIP
-406 IGYLDGYRLPF
+406 PF
-417 TAVKNEE
+417 TAVKNEA
-424 QVTTGGIV
+424 QIMTGGIV

-446 DGCVGD
+446 DGCAGD
-452 NHNEVGT
+452 GYNDIGT
-459 VLPSSELLSD
+459 ALPSDELLSD

-541 AGLAYLVNTYHQFR
+541 AGLAYLVNTCHQFW
-555 GKTVTLANDID
+555 GKTVILANDID

-596 HVIRNLNISMKAYS
+596 YVIRNLNISMKAYS

-666 NCHNRAYIEAR
+666 NCHNRAYIEVR
-677 SLFGDIFA
+677 SLFGNIFA
-685 AGILGFDNQYNPVYN
+685 AGILGFDNSYNPVYN

-714 FVYVSGLVA
+714 IVCVSGLVA

-729 NGYNIGTRSV
+729 NGYNTGNISG
-739 TGPSVEVGGIPPS
+739 TGPSVEVGGITPS
-752 CAQLNTVY
+752 FAQLNNVY

-827 ELLTSHAASLIES
+827 ELLTSHAASLVES

-891 SISSPA
+891 SISTPA

-902 AYLVKN
+902 AYLVKT
-908 GRTFEGKTVTLTGNI
+908 GRTFEGKTVTLSGNI
-923 DLDGFKWEPIGKANL
+923 DLDGLKWEPIGKANL

-1032 VVSTSSID
+1032 VSTSSID
-1040 RCENLGIVTGTVQPS
+1040 RCENLGVVTGTVQPS

-1061 LVYAGGIAGVNQESA
+1061 LVYTGGIAGVNQGA
-1076 IINSSNHAVVAVEAL
+1076 TIINNSNHAAVAVEAL

-1106 GSSTFI
+1106 GSSVAFI
-1112 TNCYNAAGVR
+1112 ANCYNAAGVR
-1122 LSGSGFAGGILSYT
+1122 LSGAGFAGGILSYT
-1136 DNADICVANCYNI
+1136 DNGDVRVANCYNV
-1149 GTVSGVPGKLYSVVP
+1149 GTVSGVPGKSYPIVP

-1198 TAFAVRLNDW
+1198 TAFAARLNDW

-1214 SETGWQTLYWKVEDA
+1214 SETGRQTLYWKVEDA

-1263 ELFVCGT
+1263 ELFVCGA
-1270 ESPIYVYNLAG
+1270 ESPIYICNLAG

-1298 SRLVAGVYLVRT
+1298 SRLVAGVYLLRT
-1310 GDKVVRLVKL
+1310 GGKVVRLVKL

>member
-1 MRKAYRTQF
+1 
-10 VHNFNIYDMKK
+10 MKK

-54 RLGVLNEET
+54 RLGVLNEGT

-88 SVTANSSAFRNAVS
+88 SVTGNSSAFRNAVS

-186 LHTDMEA
+186 LHTDMEE

-263 IFNGRVSKLEAANA
+263 IFNGRVSKLEAVNA

-293 VELVSLQISIMSAV
+293 VELVTLQISIMSAID
-307 NSSDGVVLSWTSSEA
+307 SSDGVVLSWTSSEA
-322 LGVSYEASGTIGSDG
+322 SGVSYEASGTIGSDG

-488 VSSLKMWRPG
+488 VSSLKKWRPG

-515 TSEGNYDVSW
+515 TSDGNYDVSW
-525 YDESRTE
+525 YDDSRTE

-555 GKTVTLANDID
+555 GKIVTLANDID

-677 SLFGDIFA
+677 SLFDDIFA

-714 FVYVSGLVA
+714 IVCVSGLVA

-729 NGYNIGTRSV
+729 NGYNTGNISG
-739 TGPSVEVGGIPPS
+739 TGPSVEVGGITPS
-752 CAQLNTVY
+752 FAQLNNVY

-827 ELLTSHAASLIES
+827 ELLTSHAASLVES

-845 EMLSWTIRSE
+845 EMLSWTVRPE

-867 EAGGWWTSAGNY
+867 ETGGWWTSAGNY

-891 SISSPA
+891 SISTPA

-923 DLDGFKWEPIGKANL
+923 DLDGFKWEPIGKTNI
-938 QQIFK
+938 QQVFK

-976 ARVTRVVLAEDCEIR
+976 ARVSCVVLAEDCEIR
-991 TSYYG
+991 TSYY

-1017 SFEGPAGYVGGIAGY
+1017 LFEGPRGYIGGIVCCAA
-1032 VVSTSSID
+1032 SSSFISS
-1040 RCENLGIVTGTVQPS
+1040 CENWGHVTGIVRNTG
-1055 DNYASC
+1055 NYSRYE
-1061 LVYAGGIAGVNQESA
+1061 LFSGGIVGASQESA
-1076 IINSSNHAVVAVEAL
+1076 IINNCNHAVVEVDAL
-1091 PEYDSCAGGI
+1091 PEYDSYAGGI
-1101 VGYNS
+1101 VGYNY

-1112 TNCYNAAGVR
+1112 ANCYNVAGVR

-1136 DNADICVANCYNI
+1136 DNADIRVANCYNI
-1149 GTVSGVPGKLYSVVP
+1149 GTVSGVPGKSYPVVP

-1184 SYAGTALTVDYMKS
+1184 SYAGTELTVDYMKS

-1281 HIVSIIDPT
+1281 HIVSIIDPA

-1310 GDKVVRLVKL
+1310 GGKVVRLVKL

>member
-1 MRKAYRTQF
+1 
-10 VHNFNIYDMKK
+10 MKK

-54 RLGVLNEET
+54 RLGVLNEGT

-102 ADSWLA
+102 ANSWLA

-186 LHTDMEA
+186 LHTDMEK

-252 GNADNS
+252 GNSDNS

-277 WVGSYTA
+277 WVGSYTV
-284 TAASPFQDA
+284 TAGSPFEGEETQSFEMTIEADDSSPERLTIGWRSSRYGIVYTLTGFIEDDGCLHISIGEQQLGSYGAYATMLVRYTNDGIFASGEVVGSLSDNSNTVTFSVSPSSYLMIAA
-293 VELVSLQISIMSAV
+293 VENDQLF
-307 NSSDGVVLSWTSSEA
+307 GW
-322 LGVSYEASGTIGSDG
+322 
-337 RLYVSTGQQV
+337 
-347 GTYGSYTLMLEG
+347 LEG
-359 LLGNGEAVED
+359 YV
-369 DTFVGVMSDDE
+369 
-380 KTITFSLLS
+380 
-389 SPTAG
+389 P
-394 FMLIPAFQDGVN
+394 
-406 IGYLDGYRLPF
+406 PF

-452 NHNEVGT
+452 GYNDIGT
-459 VLPSSELLSD
+459 ALPSDELLSD

-515 TSEGNYDVSW
+515 TSDGNYDVSW
-525 YDESRTE
+525 YDGSRTE
-532 FTISTPEQL
+532 FTISTPAQL
-541 AGLAYLVNTYHQFR
+541 AGLAYLVNTCHTFS
-555 GKTVTLANDID
+555 GKTILLTNDID

-677 SLFGDIFA
+677 SLFDDIFA

-714 FVYVSGLVA
+714 IVCVSGLVA

-729 NGYNIGTRSV
+729 NGYNTGNISG
-739 TGPSVEVGGIPPS
+739 TGPSVEVGGITPS
-752 CAQLNTVY
+752 FAQLNNVY

-827 ELLTSHAASLIES
+827 ELLTSYAASLVES

-845 EMLSWTIRSE
+845 DLLSWTVRSE

-923 DLDGFKWEPIGKANL
+923 DLDGLKWEPIGKANL

-976 ARVTRVVLAEDCEIR
+976 AQVTRVVLAEDCEIR

-1061 LVYAGGIAGVNQESA
+1061 LVYAGGIAGVNQEST

-1112 TNCYNAAGVR
+1112 ANCYNVAGVR

-1136 DNADICVANCYNI
+1136 DNADIRVANCYNI
-1149 GTVSGVPGKLYSVVP
+1149 GTVSGVPGKSYPVVP
-1164 ILSADSEDC
+1164 ILLADSENC

-1198 TAFAVRLNDW
+1198 TAFAARLNDW

-1214 SETGWQTLYWKVEDA
+1214 SETGRQTLYWKVEDA

-1263 ELFVCGT
+1263 ELFVCGA
-1270 ESPIYVYNLAG
+1270 ESPIYICNLAG

>member
-1 MRKAYRTQF
+1 
-10 VHNFNIYDMKK
+10 MKK

-252 GNADNS
+252 GNSDNS

-277 WVGSYTA
+277 WVGSYTV
-284 TAASPFQDA
+284 TAGSPFEGEETQSFEMTIEADDSSPERLTIGWRSSRYGIVYTLTGFIEDDGCLHISIGEQQLGSYGAYATMLVRYTNDGIFASGEVVGSLSDDSNTVTFSVSPSSYLMIAA
-293 VELVSLQISIMSAV
+293 VENDQLF
-307 NSSDGVVLSWTSSEA
+307 GW
-322 LGVSYEASGTIGSDG
+322 
-337 RLYVSTGQQV
+337 
-347 GTYGSYTLMLEG
+347 LEG
-359 LLGNGEAVED
+359 YV
-369 DTFVGVMSDDE
+369 
-380 KTITFSLLS
+380 
-389 SPTAG
+389 P
-394 FMLIPAFQDGVN
+394 
-406 IGYLDGYRLPF
+406 PF

-452 NHNEVGT
+452 GYNDIGT
-459 VLPSSELLSD
+459 ALPSDELLSD

-515 TSEGNYDVSW
+515 TSDGNYDASW
-525 YDESRTE
+525 YDGSRTE

-659 LGGNYIA
+659 LGGNYIT

-677 SLFGDIFA
+677 SLFDDIFA

-714 FVYVSGLVA
+714 IVCVSGLVA

-729 NGYNIGTRSV
+729 NGYNTGNISG
-739 TGPSVEVGGIPPS
+739 TGPSVEVGGITPS
-752 CAQLNTVY
+752 FAQLNNVY

-827 ELLTSHAASLIES
+827 ELLTSHAASLVES

-845 EMLSWTIRSE
+845 DLLSWTVRSE

-976 ARVTRVVLAEDCEIR
+976 ARVTRVVLAKDCEIR

-1032 VVSTSSID
+1032 VSTSSID
-1040 RCENLGIVTGTVQPS
+1040 RCENLGVVTGTVQPS

-1061 LVYAGGIAGVNQESA
+1061 LVYAGGIAGVNQEST
-1076 IINSSNHAVVAVEAL
+1076 IINSSNHAVVVVEAL

-1101 VGYNS
+1101 VGYNY
-1106 GSSTFI
+1106 GSSTAFI
-1112 TNCYNAAGVR
+1112 ANCYNVAGVR
-1122 LSGSGFAGGILSYT
+1122 LSGAGFAGGILSYT
-1136 DNADICVANCYNI
+1136 DNADIRVANCYNI
-1149 GTVSGVPGKLYSVVP
+1149 GTVSGVPGKSYPVVP

-1173 YYLMNC
+1173 YYLTNC

-1214 SETGWQTLYWKVEDA
+1214 SETGRQTLYWKVEDA
-1229 ENDGYPVFTDQ
+1229 ENDGYPVFSDQ

-1263 ELFVCGT
+1263 ELFVCGA
-1270 ESPIYVYNLAG
+1270 ESPIYICNLAG

>member
-1 MRKAYRTQF
+1 
-10 VHNFNIYDMKK
+10 MKK

-54 RLGVLNEET
+54 RLGVLNEGT

-70 RPVDTKNIGR
+70 RPGDTKNIGR

-186 LHTDMEA
+186 LHTDMEE

-293 VELVSLQISIMSAV
+293 VELVSLQISIMSAID
-307 NSSDGVVLSWTSSEA
+307 SSDGVVLSWTSSEA

-446 DGCVGD
+446 VGCVGD

-541 AGLAYLVNTYHQFR
+541 AGLAYLVNTCHTFS
-555 GKTVTLANDID
+555 GKTILLTNDID

-677 SLFGDIFA
+677 SLFDDIFA

-714 FVYVSGLVA
+714 IVCVSGLVA

-729 NGYNIGTRSV
+729 NGYNTGNISG
-739 TGPSVEVGGIPPS
+739 TGPSVEVGGITPS
-752 CAQLNTVY
+752 FAQLNNVY

-827 ELLTSHAASLIES
+827 ELLTSHAASLVKS

-845 EMLSWTIRSE
+845 EMLSWTVRPE

-923 DLDGFKWEPIGKANL
+923 DLDGLKWEPIGKANL

-976 ARVTRVVLAEDCEIR
+976 AQVTRVVLAEDCEIR

-1061 LVYAGGIAGVNQESA
+1061 LIYAGGIAGVNQESA

-1112 TNCYNAAGVR
+1112 ANCYNVAGVQ

-1136 DNADICVANCYNI
+1136 DNADIRVANCYNI
-1149 GTVSGVPGKLYSVVP
+1149 GTVSGVPGKSYPVVP

-1198 TAFAVRLNDW
+1198 TAFAARLNDW

-1214 SETGWQTLYWKVEDA
+1214 SEIGWQTLYWKIEDA

-1250 VSGVRIYPTTVSG
+1250 ASGVRIYPTTVSG
-1263 ELFVCGT
+1263 ELFVCGA
-1270 ESPIYVYNLAG
+1270 ESPIYICNLAG

-1298 SRLVAGVYLVRT
+1298 SRLVAGVYLLRT
-1310 GDKVVRLVKL
+1310 GGKVVRLVKL

>member
-1 MRKAYRTQF
+1 
-10 VHNFNIYDMKK
+10 MKK

-54 RLGVLNEET
+54 RLGVLNEGT

-70 RPVDTKNIGR
+70 RPGDTKNIGR

-127 SPAQLAGLSYLVRA
+127 SPAQLVGLSYLVRA
-141 GKNFQYCTVR
+141 GKNFQCCTVR

-277 WVGSYTA
+277 WVGSYTV
-284 TAASPFQDA
+284 TAGSPFEGEGTQSFEVTIEADDSSPERLTIGWSSSRYGI
-293 VELVSLQISIMSAV
+293 VYTLTGFIEDDGCLHISIGEQQLGSYGAYTMMLV
-307 NSSDGVVLSWTSSEA
+307 RYTDDGIF
-322 LGVSYEASGTIGSDG
+322 ASGEVVGS
-337 RLYVSTGQQV
+337 L
-347 GTYGSYTLMLEG
+347 
-359 LLGNGEAVED
+359 
-369 DTFVGVMSDDE
+369 SDDNN
-380 KTITFSLLS
+380 TITFSV
-389 SPTAG
+389 SPASYLMIAAVENDQVAG
-394 FMLIPAFQDGVN
+394 WLEGYIP
-406 IGYLDGYRLPF
+406 PF
-417 TAVKNEE
+417 TAVKNEA
-424 QVTTGGIV
+424 QIMTGGIV

-446 DGCVGD
+446 DGCAGD
-452 NHNEVGT
+452 GYNDIGT
-459 VLPSSELLSD
+459 ALPSDELLSD

-541 AGLAYLVNTYHQFR
+541 AGLAYLVNTCHQFW
-555 GKTVTLANDID
+555 GKTVILANDID

-596 HVIRNLNISMKAYS
+596 YVIRNLNISMKAYS

-666 NCHNRAYIEAR
+666 NCHNRAYIEVR
-677 SLFGDIFA
+677 SLFGNIFA
-685 AGILGFDNQYNPVYN
+685 AGILGFDNSYNPVYN

-714 FVYVSGLVA
+714 IVCVSGLVA

-729 NGYNIGTRSV
+729 NGYNTGNISG
-739 TGPSVEVGGIPPS
+739 TGPSVEVGGITPS
-752 CAQLNTVY
+752 FAQLNNVY

-827 ELLTSHAASLIES
+827 ELLTSHAASLVES

-891 SISSPA
+891 SISTPA

-902 AYLVKN
+902 AYLVKT
-908 GRTFEGKTVTLTGNI
+908 GRTFEGKTVTLSGNI
-923 DLDGFKWEPIGKANL
+923 DLDGLKWEPIGKANL

-1032 VVSTSSID
+1032 VSTSSID
-1040 RCENLGIVTGTVQPS
+1040 RCENLGVVTGTVQPS

-1061 LVYAGGIAGVNQESA
+1061 LVYTGGIAGVNQGA
-1076 IINSSNHAVVAVEAL
+1076 TIINNSNHAAVAVEAL

-1106 GSSTFI
+1106 GSSVAFI
-1112 TNCYNAAGVR
+1112 ANCYNAAGVR
-1122 LSGSGFAGGILSYT
+1122 LSGAGFAGGILSYT
-1136 DNADICVANCYNI
+1136 DNGDVRVANCYNV
-1149 GTVSGVPGKLYSVVP
+1149 GTVSGVPGKSYPIVP

-1198 TAFAVRLNDW
+1198 TAFAARLNDW

-1214 SETGWQTLYWKVEDA
+1214 SETGRQTLYWKVEDA

-1263 ELFVCGT
+1263 ELFVCGA
-1270 ESPIYVYNLAG
+1270 ESPIYICNLAG

-1298 SRLVAGVYLVRT
+1298 SRLVAGVYLLRT
-1310 GDKVVRLVKL
+1310 GGKVVRLVKL

>member
-1 MRKAYRTQF
+1 
-10 VHNFNIYDMKK
+10 MKK

-54 RLGVLNEET
+54 RLGVLNEGT

-70 RPVDTKNIGR
+70 RPGDTKNIGR

-277 WVGSYTA
+277 WVGSYTV
-284 TAASPFQDA
+284 TAGSPFEGEGTQSFEVTIEADDSSPERLTIGWSSSRYGI
-293 VELVSLQISIMSAV
+293 VYTLTGFIEDDGCLHISIGEQQLGSYGAYTMMLV
-307 NSSDGVVLSWTSSEA
+307 RYTDDGIF
-322 LGVSYEASGTIGSDG
+322 ASGEVVGS
-337 RLYVSTGQQV
+337 L
-347 GTYGSYTLMLEG
+347 
-359 LLGNGEAVED
+359 
-369 DTFVGVMSDDE
+369 SDDNN
-380 KTITFSLLS
+380 TITFSV
-389 SPTAG
+389 SPASYLMIAAVENDQVAG
-394 FMLIPAFQDGVN
+394 WLEGYIP
-406 IGYLDGYRLPF
+406 PF
-417 TAVKNEE
+417 TAVKNEA
-424 QVTTGGIV
+424 QIMTGGIV

-446 DGCVGD
+446 DGCAGD
-452 NHNEVGT
+452 GYNDIGT
-459 VLPSSELLSD
+459 ALPSDELLSD

-541 AGLAYLVNTYHQFR
+541 AGLAYLVNTCHQFW
-555 GKTVTLANDID
+555 GKTVILANDID

-596 HVIRNLNISMKAYS
+596 YVIRNLNISMKAYS

-666 NCHNRAYIEAR
+666 NCHNRAYIEVR
-677 SLFGDIFA
+677 SLFGNIFA
-685 AGILGFDNQYNPVYN
+685 AGILGFDNSYNPVYN

-714 FVYVSGLVA
+714 IVCVSGLVA

-729 NGYNIGTRSV
+729 NGYNTGNISG
-739 TGPSVEVGGIPPS
+739 TGPSVEVGGITPS
-752 CAQLNTVY
+752 FAQLNNVY

-827 ELLTSHAASLIES
+827 ELLTSHAASLVES

-891 SISSPA
+891 SISTPA

-902 AYLVKN
+902 AYLVKT
-908 GRTFEGKTVTLTGNI
+908 GRTFEGKTVTLSGNI
-923 DLDGFKWEPIGKANL
+923 DLDGLKWEPIGKANL

-1032 VVSTSSID
+1032 VSISSID
-1040 RCENLGIVTGTVQPS
+1040 RCENLGVVTGTVQPS

-1061 LVYAGGIAGVNQESA
+1061 LVYTGGIAGVNQGA
-1076 IINSSNHAVVAVEAL
+1076 TIINNSNHAAVAVEAL

-1106 GSSTFI
+1106 GSSVAFI
-1112 TNCYNAAGVR
+1112 ANCYNAAGVR
-1122 LSGSGFAGGILSYT
+1122 LSGAGFAGGILSYT
-1136 DNADICVANCYNI
+1136 DNGDVRVANCYNV
-1149 GTVSGVPGKLYSVVP
+1149 GTVSGVPGKSYPIVP

-1198 TAFAVRLNDW
+1198 TAFAARLNDW

-1214 SETGWQTLYWKVEDA
+1214 SETGRQTLYWKVEDA

-1263 ELFVCGT
+1263 ELFVCGA
-1270 ESPIYVYNLAG
+1270 ESPIYICNLAG

>member
-1 MRKAYRTQF
+1 
-10 VHNFNIYDMKK
+10 MKK

-54 RLGVLNEET
+54 RLGVLNEGT

-70 RPVDTKNIGR
+70 RPGDTKNIGR

-157 LSNYKW
+157 VSNYKW

-277 WVGSYTA
+277 WVGSYTV
-284 TAASPFQDA
+284 TAGSPFEGEGTQSFEVTIEADDSSPERLTIGWSSSRYGI
-293 VELVSLQISIMSAV
+293 VYTLTGFIEDDGCLHISIGEQQLGSYGAYTMMLV
-307 NSSDGVVLSWTSSEA
+307 RYTDDGIF
-322 LGVSYEASGTIGSDG
+322 ASGEVVGS
-337 RLYVSTGQQV
+337 L
-347 GTYGSYTLMLEG
+347 
-359 LLGNGEAVED
+359 
-369 DTFVGVMSDDE
+369 SDDNN
-380 KTITFSLLS
+380 TITFSV
-389 SPTAG
+389 SPASYLMIAAVENDQVAG
-394 FMLIPAFQDGVN
+394 WLEGYIP
-406 IGYLDGYRLPF
+406 PF
-417 TAVKNEE
+417 TAVKNEA
-424 QVTTGGIV
+424 QIMTGGIV

-446 DGCVGD
+446 DGCAGD
-452 NHNEVGT
+452 GYNDIGT
-459 VLPSSELLSD
+459 ALPSDELLSD

-541 AGLAYLVNTYHQFR
+541 AGLAYLVNTCHQFW
-555 GKTVTLANDID
+555 GKTVILANDID

-596 HVIRNLNISMKAYS
+596 YVIRNLNISMKAYS

-666 NCHNRAYIEAR
+666 NCHNRAYIEVR
-677 SLFGDIFA
+677 SLFGNIFA
-685 AGILGFDNQYNPVYN
+685 AGILGFDNSYNPVYN

-714 FVYVSGLVA
+714 IVCVSGLVA

-729 NGYNIGTRSV
+729 NGYNTGNISG
-739 TGPSVEVGGIPPS
+739 TGPSVEVGGITPS
-752 CAQLNTVY
+752 FAQLNNVY

-827 ELLTSHAASLIES
+827 ELLTSHAASLVES

-891 SISSPA
+891 SISTPA

-902 AYLVKN
+902 AYLVKT
-908 GRTFEGKTVTLTGNI
+908 GRTFEGKTVTLSGNI
-923 DLDGFKWEPIGKANL
+923 DLDGLKWEPIGKANL

-1032 VVSTSSID
+1032 VSISSID
-1040 RCENLGIVTGTVQPS
+1040 RCENLGVVTGTVQPS

-1061 LVYAGGIAGVNQESA
+1061 LVYTGGIAGVNQGA
-1076 IINSSNHAVVAVEAL
+1076 TIINNSNHAAVAVEAL

-1106 GSSTFI
+1106 GSSVAFI
-1112 TNCYNAAGVR
+1112 ANCYNAAGVR
-1122 LSGSGFAGGILSYT
+1122 LSGAGFAGGILSYT
-1136 DNADICVANCYNI
+1136 DNGDVRVANCYNV
-1149 GTVSGVPGKLYSVVP
+1149 GTVSGVPGKSYPIVP

-1198 TAFAVRLNDW
+1198 TAFAARLNDW

-1214 SETGWQTLYWKVEDA
+1214 SETGRQTLYWKVEDA

-1263 ELFVCGT
+1263 ELFVCGA
-1270 ESPIYVYNLAG
+1270 ESPIYICNLAG

>member
-1 MRKAYRTQF
+1 
-10 VHNFNIYDMKK
+10 
-21 WFTLIGLCCLM
+21 
-32 TGMISATNQPLKR
+32 MISATNQPLKR

-54 RLGVLNEET
+54 RLGVLNEGT

-70 RPVDTKNIGR
+70 RPGDTKNIGR

-277 WVGSYTA
+277 WVGSYTV
-284 TAASPFQDA
+284 TAGSPFEGEGTQSFEVTIEADDSSPERLTIGWSSSRYGI
-293 VELVSLQISIMSAV
+293 VYTLTGFIEDDGCLHISIGEQQLGSYGAYTMMLV
-307 NSSDGVVLSWTSSEA
+307 RYTDDGIF
-322 LGVSYEASGTIGSDG
+322 ASGEVVGS
-337 RLYVSTGQQV
+337 L
-347 GTYGSYTLMLEG
+347 
-359 LLGNGEAVED
+359 
-369 DTFVGVMSDDE
+369 SDDNN
-380 KTITFSLLS
+380 TITFSV
-389 SPTAG
+389 SPASYLMIAAVENDQVAG
-394 FMLIPAFQDGVN
+394 WLEGYIP
-406 IGYLDGYRLPF
+406 PF
-417 TAVKNEE
+417 TAVKNEA
-424 QVTTGGIV
+424 QIMTGGIV

-446 DGCVGD
+446 DGCAGD
-452 NHNEVGT
+452 GYNDIGT
-459 VLPSSELLSD
+459 ALPSDELLSD

-541 AGLAYLVNTYHQFR
+541 AGLAYLVNTCHQFW
-555 GKTVTLANDID
+555 GKTVILANDID

-596 HVIRNLNISMKAYS
+596 YVIRNLNISMKAYS

-666 NCHNRAYIEAR
+666 NCHNRAYIEVR
-677 SLFGDIFA
+677 SLFGNIFA
-685 AGILGFDNQYNPVYN
+685 AGILGFDNSYNPVYN

-714 FVYVSGLVA
+714 IVCVSGLVA

-729 NGYNIGTRSV
+729 NGYNTGNISG
-739 TGPSVEVGGIPPS
+739 TGPSVEVGGITPS
-752 CAQLNTVY
+752 FAQLNNVY

-827 ELLTSHAASLIES
+827 ELLTSHAASLVES

-891 SISSPA
+891 SISTPA

-902 AYLVKN
+902 AYLVKT
-908 GRTFEGKTVTLTGNI
+908 GRTFEGKTVTLSGNI
-923 DLDGFKWEPIGKANL
+923 DLDGLKWEPIGKANL

-1032 VVSTSSID
+1032 VSTSSID
-1040 RCENLGIVTGTVQPS
+1040 RCENLGVVTGTVQPS

-1061 LVYAGGIAGVNQESA
+1061 LVYTGGIAGVNQGA
-1076 IINSSNHAVVAVEAL
+1076 TIINNSNHAAVAVEAL

-1106 GSSTFI
+1106 GSSVAFI
-1112 TNCYNAAGVR
+1112 ANCYNAAGVR
-1122 LSGSGFAGGILSYT
+1122 LSGAGFAGGILSYT
-1136 DNADICVANCYNI
+1136 DNGDVRVANCYNV
-1149 GTVSGVPGKLYSVVP
+1149 GTVSGVPGKSYPIVP

-1198 TAFAVRLNDW
+1198 TAFAARLNDW

-1214 SETGWQTLYWKVEDA
+1214 SETGRQTLYWKVEDA

-1263 ELFVCGT
+1263 ELFVCGA
-1270 ESPIYVYNLAG
+1270 ESPIYICNLAG

-1298 SRLVAGVYLVRT
+1298 SRLVAGVYLLRT
-1310 GDKVVRLVKL
+1310 GGKVVRLVKL

>member
-1 MRKAYRTQF
+1 M
-10 VHNFNIYDMKK
+10 
-21 WFTLIGLCCLM
+21 
-32 TGMISATNQPLKR
+32 
-45 ISPVQAAQM
+45 
-54 RLGVLNEET
+54 
-63 TRMEGTV
+63 
-70 RPVDTKNIGR
+70 
-80 ILSRSAVS
+80 
-88 SVTANSSAFRNAVS
+88 
-102 ADSWLA
+102 
-108 DGNYDIS
+108 
-115 WYDETKDEFSLS
+115 
-127 SPAQLAGLSYLVRA
+127 VRA

-277 WVGSYTA
+277 WVGSYTV
-284 TAASPFQDA
+284 TAGSPFEGEGTQSFEVTIEADDSSPERLTIGWSSSRYGI
-293 VELVSLQISIMSAV
+293 VYTLTGFIEDDGCLHISIGEQQLGSYGAYTMMLV
-307 NSSDGVVLSWTSSEA
+307 RYTDDGIF
-322 LGVSYEASGTIGSDG
+322 ASGEVVGS
-337 RLYVSTGQQV
+337 L
-347 GTYGSYTLMLEG
+347 
-359 LLGNGEAVED
+359 
-369 DTFVGVMSDDE
+369 SDDNN
-380 KTITFSLLS
+380 TITFSV
-389 SPTAG
+389 SPASYLMIAAVENDQVAG
-394 FMLIPAFQDGVN
+394 WLEGYIP
-406 IGYLDGYRLPF
+406 PF
-417 TAVKNEE
+417 TAVKNEA
-424 QVTTGGIV
+424 QIMTGGIV

-446 DGCVGD
+446 DGCAGD
-452 NHNEVGT
+452 GYNDIGT
-459 VLPSSELLSD
+459 ALPSDELLSD

-532 FTISTPEQL
+532 FTISSPEQL
-541 AGLAYLVNTYHQFR
+541 AGLAYLVNTCHQFW
-555 GKTVTLANDID
+555 GKTVILANDID

-596 HVIRNLNISMKAYS
+596 YVIRNLNISMKAYS

-666 NCHNRAYIEAR
+666 NCHNRAYIEVR
-677 SLFGDIFA
+677 SLFGNIFA
-685 AGILGFDNQYNPVYN
+685 AGILGFDNSYNPVYN

-714 FVYVSGLVA
+714 IVCVSGLVA

-729 NGYNIGTRSV
+729 NGYNTGNISG
-739 TGPSVEVGGIPPS
+739 TGPSVEVGGITPS
-752 CAQLNTVY
+752 FAQLNNVY

-827 ELLTSHAASLIES
+827 ELLTSHAASLVES

-891 SISSPA
+891 SISTPA

-902 AYLVKN
+902 AYLVKT
-908 GRTFEGKTVTLTGNI
+908 GRTFEGKTVTLSGNI
-923 DLDGFKWEPIGKANL
+923 DLDGLKWEPIGKANL

-1032 VVSTSSID
+1032 VSTSSID
-1040 RCENLGIVTGTVQPS
+1040 RCENLGVVTGTVQPS

-1061 LVYAGGIAGVNQESA
+1061 LVYTGGIAGVSEGNIYNSESSGRIYYSWNTNNRSVGGIA
-1076 IINSSNHAVVAVEAL
+1076 GYQTSGKI
-1091 PEYDSCAGGI
+1091 DSCT
-1101 VGYNS
+1101 NS
-1106 GSSTFI
+1106 GIISYENYKTDSS
-1112 TNCYNAAGVR
+1112 
-1122 LSGSGFAGGILSYT
+1122 
-1136 DNADICVANCYNI
+1136 DIKPRMGQI
-1149 GTVSGVPGKLYSVVP
+1149 IGHKKGTVT
-1164 ILSADSEDC
+1164 
-1173 YYLMNC
+1173 NC
-1179 VEGEG
+1179 VEAGNVDTGTLYKKKNILGKVIYDQRE
-1184 SYAGTALTVDYMKS
+1184 YAGNR
-1198 TAFAVRLNDW
+1198 AFGR
-1208 SKTNNS
+1208 
-1214 SETGWQTLYWKVEDA
+1214 ED
-1229 ENDGYPVFTDQ
+1229 
-1240 DPGYTGVESV
+1240 
-1250 VSGVRIYPTTVSG
+1250 
-1263 ELFVCGT
+1263 
-1270 ESPIYVYNLAG
+1270 
-1281 HIVSIIDPT
+1281 
-1290 EEITVVDM
+1290 
-1298 SRLVAGVYLVRT
+1298 
-1310 GDKVVRLVKL
+1310 

>member
-1 MRKAYRTQF
+1 
-10 VHNFNIYDMKK
+10 MKK

-54 RLGVLNEET
+54 RLGVLNEGT

-70 RPVDTKNIGR
+70 RPGDTKNIGR

-277 WVGSYTA
+277 WVGSYTV
-284 TAASPFQDA
+284 TAGSPFGGEGTQSFEVTIEADDSSPERLTIGWSSSRYGI
-293 VELVSLQISIMSAV
+293 VYTLTGFIEDDGCLHISIGEQQLGSYGAYTMMLV
-307 NSSDGVVLSWTSSEA
+307 RYTDDGIF
-322 LGVSYEASGTIGSDG
+322 ASGEVVGS
-337 RLYVSTGQQV
+337 L
-347 GTYGSYTLMLEG
+347 
-359 LLGNGEAVED
+359 
-369 DTFVGVMSDDE
+369 SDDNN
-380 KTITFSLLS
+380 TITFSV
-389 SPTAG
+389 SPASYLMIAAVENDQVAG
-394 FMLIPAFQDGVN
+394 WLEGYIP
-406 IGYLDGYRLPF
+406 PF
-417 TAVKNEE
+417 TAVKNEA
-424 QVTTGGIV
+424 QIMTGGIV

-446 DGCVGD
+446 DGCAGD
-452 NHNEVGT
+452 GYNDIGT
-459 VLPSSELLSD
+459 ALPSDELLSD

-541 AGLAYLVNTYHQFR
+541 AGLAYLVNTCHQFW
-555 GKTVTLANDID
+555 GKTVILANDID

-596 HVIRNLNISMKAYS
+596 YVIRNLNISMKAYS

-666 NCHNRAYIEAR
+666 NCHNRAYIEVR
-677 SLFGDIFA
+677 SLFGNIFA
-685 AGILGFDNQYNPVYN
+685 AGILGFDNSYNPVYN

-714 FVYVSGLVA
+714 IVCVSGLVA

-729 NGYNIGTRSV
+729 NGYNTGNISG
-739 TGPSVEVGGIPPS
+739 TGPSVEVGGITPS
-752 CAQLNTVY
+752 FAQLNNVY

-827 ELLTSHAASLIES
+827 ELLTSHAASLVES

-891 SISSPA
+891 SISTPA

-902 AYLVKN
+902 AYLVKT
-908 GRTFEGKTVTLTGNI
+908 GRTFEGKTVTLSGNI
-923 DLDGFKWEPIGKANL
+923 DLDGLKWEPIGKANL

-1032 VVSTSSID
+1032 VSTSSID
-1040 RCENLGIVTGTVQPS
+1040 RCENLGVVTGTVQPS

-1061 LVYAGGIAGVNQESA
+1061 LVYTGGIAGVNQGA
-1076 IINSSNHAVVAVEAL
+1076 TIINNSNHAAVAVEAL

-1106 GSSTFI
+1106 GSSVAFI
-1112 TNCYNAAGVR
+1112 ANCYNAAGVR
-1122 LSGSGFAGGILSYT
+1122 LSGAGFAGGILSYT
-1136 DNADICVANCYNI
+1136 DNGDVRVANCYNV
-1149 GTVSGVPGKLYSVVP
+1149 GTVSGVPGKSYPIVP

-1198 TAFAVRLNDW
+1198 TAFAARLNDW

-1214 SETGWQTLYWKVEDA
+1214 SETGRQTLYWKVEDA

-1263 ELFVCGT
+1263 ELFVCGA
-1270 ESPIYVYNLAG
+1270 ESPIYICNLAG

-1298 SRLVAGVYLVRT
+1298 SRLVAGVYLLRT
-1310 GDKVVRLVKL
+1310 GGKVVRLVKL